1 MSKLKTKRKKHYLAA
16 AMLAMLAVATPI
28 TLYGSV
34 TTYAQTD
41 DAAGAESGEDTG
53 EVTNEETGYHY
64 QKTGE
69 PLVEEK
75 DNNGNIWRIYAAAE
89 NTADTEATAD
99 TADAVDTED
108 TSVKKYIATITYG
121 GVDTNSSR
129 AGEFSVFSGY
139 ADVFAKYNIVQV
151 EVGEGLTYFNVY
163 SPPENLQYEYIYLP
177 STMQKL
183 TTALVQQQKKLKE
196 ITIPA
201 SVTEFNSGSFNHGMF
216 YMDESLEKITFEE
229 GCKLT
234 SFGKNVQYLLYGCKS
249 LKEFTVPA
257 SIETIPER
265 CFYNSQ
271 YLETIRFEKGSK
283 VESIGKEAFY
293 ACCALKDV
301 ELAEGLT
308 TIGESAFRNLDQIE
322 KLVIPGTVT
331 TIGICA
337 FYDCDGLQ
345 EIAIP
350 DSVTSIGKAAFAYC
364 RNVTDIKLPNR
375 LETIEEQAFMGC
387 SMVTS
392 LRIPD
397 SVKTIKNE
405 AFRYIYITE
414 LPYMQNVTTI
424 GTRAFSISSNLR
436 SLEYPKCL
444 TDFTAT
450 SLDGGGNAKIKYITF
465 EDGCALNTLP
475 EGLFS
480 TYKENNT
487 NLKEQREI
495 KLPLSLKELNMNVF
509 CGSWN
514 RTIVEIPHT
523 DKDSLQLTLTDYGT
537 TSKETIGKSLKMM
550 YYTVHSF
557 EVYRCLT
564 ETFGVPRDH
573 ITFHEEKVGWKLT
586 GVKDGIYT
594 YTAECSTCG
603 EVSKSLTYDE
613 NGFATVDGSYQP
625 AEQVTAENCKAF
637 GLDENYI
644 GYYAVSN
651 AGQLYW
657 FADYVNGNGDDATPH
672 LSESV
677 VLCEDIEMNDT
688 SKLDSWTIDT
698 TDVINWPAIGAFNVN
713 FDNYNIVYQGT
724 FDGNHKTIRGLYRR
738 NRGENNEAGLIGY
751 IGKSGALKDLTIE
764 KSFVM
769 GSSVFVGLNNGSVT
783 NCTAGAMRTRYCG
796 HGGAIFVYRNYGV
809 MDACV
814 NTADVEWIDKQ
825 RENCYGI
832 VMSNNG
838 VVKNCINKGK
848 INNEGGS
855 YAGDVGG
862 ICAWNQ
868 GKILNC
874 SNEASIT
881 STGHASGIVRN
892 NRGYVAN
899 CVNTGALTGT
909 YVGGI
914 AAGTGAAEGGD
925 VIIVNPSIGGW
936 DDTTGGSS
944 SDSGS
949 GSTGEEEK
957 LIPVSLSQYG
967 IYYCYNTGSVTAS
980 NSCAGGIAADAIGS
994 KGTIYGCYNTGD
1006 VEGGSHTGGIVGS
1019 AENVLIRDC
1028 YNYSTDIRT
1037 TDVATSFQNNEPH
1050 AFAAPIAGC
1059 VSSYLG
1065 NAVVSACCY
1074 VGDSDAEAYGY
1085 SMNLQGHK
1093 VTFTDN
1099 EAMTVEE
1106 FESGK
1111 VAWKLQNAVNEDL
1124 KAAGGKQLFVWEQII
1139 TGAAFSKYP
1148 NLKLTEKE
1156 TDRTVMQMTFH
1167 YTTGGKDL
1175 AGYGYTNYN
1184 HAVTEDQAPT
1194 VAGKNDA
1201 VHTFDWYEDKEL
1213 TTLYDFAHVLTTDED
1228 VYSKTYDLYTL
1239 EFKLAE
1245 GSHAAASI
1253 DKKKVT
1259 EIITETDETV
1269 VFTVTPDA
1277 GYILESVTLDGET
1290 LEPDEDGNYTISG
1303 IKTNHIVEIT
1313 TKETE
1318 VTFTYKAGEHGTVKW
1333 VGDKTGSGEL
1343 TETIKAVSGTPKGVL
1358 PEAELG
1364 WHFVKWVDSKDNVP
1378 TYSINGLYPAAV
1390 NGVFE
1395 SETYTAIFEKNV
1407 ETYTISGTV
1416 RDPEGNPVPGVTVK
1430 LKGNDDT
1437 KKTTSA
1443 EDGSYRFEK
1452 LEEAEYQLAAIKYYE
1467 NNWKAESETVGV
1479 RLEESDVTGQDLKLS
1494 MNRATNTKP
1503 EGIIEYYRVTL
1514 TERAQDYLN
1523 ETGDKVSEGSDYS
1536 LSVSDKYSN
1545 SPAAVYVYE
1554 AAMGFDGNYYKLS
1567 DEVEQILET
1576 DGKRYILKNIEKDYI
1591 IDVKEEDMIPNRY
1604 EITIPSGGDDYTI
1617 LPEKEGETISYGE
1630 DYSFTVKVADGR
1642 CVLVYANGTRVE
1654 FADGKY
1660 TIKNVT
1666 EPQKIVVE
1674 FADEHTWDSWK
1685 TVTPASYDAA
1695 GEETRTCSVCGAVE
1709 RRELAQLICDHEA
1722 KRLITDKEATCTMAG
1737 SGHYVCDTCGKTVQ
1751 ENVSIAAKG
1760 HIWTAWTVTVK
1771 PTTSKAGEESRT
1783 CSVCKQTEKHQV
1795 SKLSQ
1800 KKYKI
1805 TYKLNK
1811 GKNNKK
1817 NPKTYTSAKKVVLK
1831 KPTRKGYA
1839 FKGWYTDRKCTK
1851 KITSIKKGSKK
1862 NYTVYAKWSKVKVK
1876 KTTGLKVTNT
1886 KGKNLV
1892 VKYFKVSGAKGYQ
1905 ITYATNSKFTK
1916 GKKVVNTTKRTKT
1929 IQKLKKGK
1937 TYYVR
1942 VRAYKKDSTG
1952 RKVYGKYSTVKKIKI
1967 TK

>member
-28 TLYGSV
+28 TLYGSM

-293 ACCALKDV
+293 ACYALKDV

-308 TIGESAFRNLDQIE
+308 TIGESAFRNLDQME

-345 EIAIP
+345 EIVIP

-364 RNVTDIKLPNR
+364 GNVTDIKLPDQ

-387 SMVTS
+387 SKVSS

-397 SVKTIKNE
+397 SVKTIKDE

-424 GTRAFSISSNLR
+424 GTRAFSISNLR

-450 SLDGGGNAKIKYITF
+450 SLDGGGNAKIRYITF

-514 RTIVEIPHT
+514 RTMVEIPHK
-523 DKDSLQLTLTDYGT
+523 DNDSLQLTLTDYGDK
-537 TSKETIGKSLKMM
+537 SKETIANSLKSM
-550 YYTVHSF
+550 YYMVHSF
-557 EVYRCLT
+557 EIYRCLT

-1065 NAVVSACCY
+1065 NAVVSNCYY

-1124 KAAGGKQLFVWEQII
+1124 KAAGGKQLFVWKQII
-1139 TGAAFSKYP
+1139 SGAEIERYP
-1148 NLKLTEKE
+1148 YLDLTEEE
-1156 TDRTVMQMTFH
+1156 TSRSVMQMTFH

-1333 VGDKTGSGEL
+1333 VGDKTGSSEL

-1416 RDPEGNPVPGVTVK
+1416 HDPEGNPVPGVTVY
-1430 LKGNDDT
+1430 LRENGNT
-1437 KKTTSA
+1437 KKTKSA
-1443 EDGSYRFEK
+1443 EDGSYQFEK
-1452 LEEAEYQLAAIKYYE
+1452 LEEAEYNLSAIKSYE
-1467 NNWKAESETVGV
+1467 NAWKAESETRVV
-1479 RLEESDVTGQDLKLS
+1479 RLEAADATDQDLELS
-1494 MNRATNTKP
+1494 MQRENI
-1503 EGIIEYYRVTL
+1503 GHDVIIDYYRVTL

-1523 ETGDKVSEGSDYS
+1523 ESGDNVIEGSDYS
-1536 LSVSDKYSN
+1536 LSAKDKYSN
-1545 SPAAVYVYE
+1545 AHAAVYVYE

-1567 DEVEQILET
+1567 DEVAEALKT
-1576 DGKRYILKNIEKDYI
+1576 DGRCYTIKNIGKDYI
-1591 IDVKEEDMIPNRY
+1591 IDVKAEDVIPNRY
-1604 EITIPSGGDDYTI
+1604 EVTIPSGGDDYTI

-1630 DYSFTVKVADGR
+1630 DYSFTVKAAAGR
-1642 CVLVYANGTRVE
+1642 CVLVSANGTRIE

-1666 EPQKIVVE
+1666 KPQKIIVE
-1674 FADEHTWDSWK
+1674 FADQHTCGEWK
-1685 TVTPASYDAA
+1685 VVTPATYDAA

-1709 RRELAQLICDHEA
+1709 IRELAQLICDHEA

-1760 HIWTAWTVTVK
+1760 HIWSAWTVTVK

-1876 KTTGLKVTNT
+1876 RTTGLKVANTN
-1886 KGKNLV
+1886 GKNLV
-1892 VKYFKVSGAKGYQ
+1892 VKYSKVSGAKGYQ

-1916 GKKVVNTTKRTKT
+1916 SKKVVNTTKRTKT
-1929 IQKLKKGK
+1929 IKKLKKGK

-1952 RKVYGKYSTVKKIKI
+1952 RKVYGKYSKVMKVKI

>member
-28 TLYGSV
+28 TFYGSV

-129 AGEFSVFSGY
+129 TGEFSVFSGY

-234 SFGKNVQYLLYGCKS
+234 SFGKNVQNLLYGCKS

-1065 NAVVSACCY
+1065 NAVVSNCYY

-1416 RDPEGNPVPGVTVK
+1416 HDPEGNPVPGVTVY
-1430 LKGNDDT
+1430 LRENGNT
-1437 KKTTSA
+1437 KKTKSA
-1443 EDGSYRFEK
+1443 EDGSYQFEK
-1452 LEEAEYQLAAIKYYE
+1452 LEEAEYNLSAIKSYE
-1467 NNWKAESETVGV
+1467 NAWKAESGTRVV
-1479 RLEESDVTGQDLKLS
+1479 RLEAADATDQDLELS
-1494 MNRATNTKP
+1494 MQRENI
-1503 EGIIEYYRVTL
+1503 GHDVIIDYYRVTL

-1523 ETGDKVSEGSDYS
+1523 ESGDNVIEGSDYS
-1536 LSVSDKYSN
+1536 LSAKDKYSN
-1545 SPAAVYVYE
+1545 AHAAVYVYE

-1567 DEVEQILET
+1567 DEVAEALKT
-1576 DGKRYILKNIEKDYI
+1576 DGRCYTIKNIGKDYI
-1591 IDVKEEDMIPNRY
+1591 IDVKEEDMIPNQY

-1630 DYSFTVKVADGR
+1630 DYSFTVKVTDGR

-1666 EPQKIVVE
+1666 KPQKIVVE
-1674 FADEHTWDSWK
+1674 FADQHTCGEWK
-1685 TVTPASYDAA
+1685 VVTPATYDAA

-1709 RRELAQLICDHEA
+1709 TRELAQLICNHTS
-1722 KRLITDKEATCTMAG
+1722 KRLVTDKEATCTAAG

-1751 ENVSIAAKG
+1751 TNVSIAAKG
-1760 HIWTAWTVTVK
+1760 HTWGAWTVTVK

-1783 CSVCKQTEKHQV
+1783 CSVCKQTEQHQV

>member
-28 TLYGSV
+28 TFYGSV

-129 AGEFSVFSGY
+129 TGEFSVFSGY

-234 SFGKNVQYLLYGCKS
+234 SFGKNVQNLLYGCKS

-1074 VGDSDAEAYGY
+1074 VGDIDVEAYGY

-1416 RDPEGNPVPGVTVK
+1416 HDPEGNPVPGVTVY
-1430 LKGNDDT
+1430 LRENGNT
-1437 KKTTSA
+1437 KKTKSA
-1443 EDGSYRFEK
+1443 EDGSYQFEK
-1452 LEEAEYQLAAIKYYE
+1452 REEAEYNLSAIKSYE
-1467 NNWKAESETVGV
+1467 NAWKAESETRVV
-1479 RLEESDVTGQDLKLS
+1479 RLEAADATDQDLELS
-1494 MNRATNTKP
+1494 MQRENI
-1503 EGIIEYYRVTL
+1503 GHDVIIDYYRVTL

-1523 ETGDKVSEGSDYS
+1523 ESGDNVIEGSDYS
-1536 LSVSDKYSN
+1536 LSAKDKYSN
-1545 SPAAVYVYE
+1545 AHAAVYVYE

-1567 DEVEQILET
+1567 DEVAEALKT
-1576 DGKRYILKNIEKDYI
+1576 DGRCYTIKNIGKDYI
-1591 IDVKEEDMIPNRY
+1591 IDVKEEDMIPNQY

-1630 DYSFTVKVADGR
+1630 DYSFTVKVTDGR

-1666 EPQKIVVE
+1666 KPQKIVVE
-1674 FADEHTWDSWK
+1674 FADQHTCGEWK
-1685 TVTPASYDAA
+1685 VVTPATYDAA

-1709 RRELAQLICDHEA
+1709 TRELAQLICNHTS
-1722 KRLITDKEATCTMAG
+1722 KRLVTDKEATCTAAG

-1751 ENVSIAAKG
+1751 TNVSIAAKG
-1760 HIWTAWTVTVK
+1760 HTWGAWTVTVK
-1771 PTTSKAGEESRT
+1771 PTTAKAGEESRT

-1862 NYTVYAKWSKVKVK
+1862 NYTIYAKWSKVKVK
-1876 KTTGLKVTNT
+1876 KTTGLKVMNT

-1892 VKYFKVSGAKGYQ
+1892 VRYSKVSGAKGYQ

>member
-28 TLYGSV
+28 TFYGSV

-99 TADAVDTED
+99 TAAAVDTED

-234 SFGKNVQYLLYGCKS
+234 SFGKNVQNLLYGCKS

-283 VESIGKEAFY
+283 VENIGKEAFY

-301 ELAEGLT
+301 ELAEELT

-1065 NAVVSACCY
+1065 NAVVSNCYY

-1124 KAAGGKQLFVWEQII
+1124 KAAGGKQLFVWKQII

-1358 PEAELG
+1358 PEADLG

-1378 TYSINGLYPAAV
+1378 IYSINGLYPAAV

-1416 RDPEGNPVPGVTVK
+1416 HDPEGNPVPGVTVY
-1430 LKGNDDT
+1430 LRENGNT
-1437 KKTTSA
+1437 KKTKSA
-1443 EDGSYRFEK
+1443 EDGSYQFEK
-1452 LEEAEYQLAAIKYYE
+1452 LEEAEYNLSAIKSYE
-1467 NNWKAESETVGV
+1467 NAWKAESETRVV
-1479 RLEESDVTGQDLKLS
+1479 RLEAADATDQDLELS
-1494 MNRATNTKP
+1494 MQRENI
-1503 EGIIEYYRVTL
+1503 GHDVIIDYYRVTL

-1523 ETGDKVSEGSDYS
+1523 ESGDNVIEGSDYS
-1536 LSVSDKYSN
+1536 LSAKDKYSN
-1545 SPAAVYVYE
+1545 AHAAVYVYE

-1567 DEVEQILET
+1567 GEVEQTLET
-1576 DGKRYILKNIEKDYI
+1576 DGKSYTLRNIEKDYI
-1591 IDVKEEDMIPNRY
+1591 IDVKAEDMIPNQY

-1630 DYSFTVKVADGR
+1630 DYSFTVKVTDGR

-1666 EPQKIVVE
+1666 KPQKIVVE
-1674 FADEHTWDSWK
+1674 FADQHTCGEWK
-1685 TVTPASYDAA
+1685 VVTPATYDAA

>member
-28 TLYGSV
+28 TFYGSV

-99 TADAVDTED
+99 TAAAVDTED

-234 SFGKNVQYLLYGCKS
+234 SFGKNVQNLLYGCKS

-364 RNVTDIKLPNR
+364 GNVTDIKLPDQ

-387 SMVTS
+387 SKVSS

-397 SVKTIKNE
+397 SVKTIKDE

-424 GTRAFSISSNLR
+424 GTRAFSISNLR

-450 SLDGGGNAKIKYITF
+450 SLDGGGNAKIRYITF

-514 RTIVEIPHT
+514 RTMVEIPHK
-523 DKDSLQLTLTDYGT
+523 DNDSLQLTLTDYGDK
-537 TSKETIGKSLKMM
+537 SKETIANSLKSM
-550 YYTVHSF
+550 YYMVHSF
-557 EVYRCLT
+557 EIYRCLT

-657 FADYVNGNGDDATPH
+657 FADYVNGNGDDATAH

-1065 NAVVSACCY
+1065 NAVVSNCYY

-1416 RDPEGNPVPGVTVK
+1416 HDPEGNPVPGVTVY
-1430 LKGNDDT
+1430 LRENGNT
-1437 KKTTSA
+1437 KKTKSA
-1443 EDGSYRFEK
+1443 EDGSYQFEK
-1452 LEEAEYQLAAIKYYE
+1452 LEEAEYNLSAIKSYE
-1467 NNWKAESETVGV
+1467 NAWKAESETRVV
-1479 RLEESDVTGQDLKLS
+1479 RLEAADATDQDLELS
-1494 MNRATNTKP
+1494 MQRENI
-1503 EGIIEYYRVTL
+1503 GHDVIIDYYRVTL

-1523 ETGDKVSEGSDYS
+1523 ESGDNVIEGSDYS
-1536 LSVSDKYSN
+1536 LSAKDKYSN
-1545 SPAAVYVYE
+1545 AHAAVYVYE

-1567 DEVEQILET
+1567 DEVAEALKT
-1576 DGKRYILKNIEKDYI
+1576 DGRCYTIKNIGKDYI
-1591 IDVKEEDMIPNRY
+1591 IDVKAEDVIPNRY
-1604 EITIPSGGDDYTI
+1604 EVTIPSGGDDYTI

-1630 DYSFTVKVADGR
+1630 DYSFTVKAAVGR
-1642 CVLVYANGTRVE
+1642 CVLVSANGTRIE

-1666 EPQKIVVE
+1666 KPQKIVVE
-1674 FADEHTWDSWK
+1674 FADQHTCGEWK
-1685 TVTPASYDAA
+1685 VVTPATYDAA

-1709 RRELAQLICDHEA
+1709 IRELAQLICDHEA

-1862 NYTVYAKWSKVKVK
+1862 NYTIYAKWSKVKVK
-1876 KTTGLKVTNT
+1876 KTTGLKVMNT

-1892 VKYFKVSGAKGYQ
+1892 VRYSKVSGAKGYQ

>member
-28 TLYGSV
+28 TFYGSV

-129 AGEFSVFSGY
+129 TGEFSVFSGY

-234 SFGKNVQYLLYGCKS
+234 SFGKNVQNLLYGCKS

-1074 VGDSDAEAYGY
+1074 VGDIDVEAYGY

-1194 VAGKNDA
+1194 VSGKNDA

-1416 RDPEGNPVPGVTVK
+1416 HDPEGNPVPGVTVY
-1430 LKGNDDT
+1430 LRENGNT
-1437 KKTTSA
+1437 KKTKSA
-1443 EDGSYRFEK
+1443 EDGSYQFEK
-1452 LEEAEYQLAAIKYYE
+1452 LEEAEYNLSAIKSYE
-1467 NNWKAESETVGV
+1467 NAWKAESETRVV
-1479 RLEESDVTGQDLKLS
+1479 RLEAADATDQDLELS
-1494 MNRATNTKP
+1494 MQRENI
-1503 EGIIEYYRVTL
+1503 GHDVIIDYYRVTL

-1523 ETGDKVSEGSDYS
+1523 ESGDNVIEGSDYS
-1536 LSVSDKYSN
+1536 LSAKDKYSN
-1545 SPAAVYVYE
+1545 AHAAVYVYE

-1567 DEVEQILET
+1567 DEVAEALKT
-1576 DGKRYILKNIEKDYI
+1576 DGRCYTIKNIGKDYI
-1591 IDVKEEDMIPNRY
+1591 IDVKEEDMIPNQY

-1630 DYSFTVKVADGR
+1630 DYSFTVKVTDGR

-1666 EPQKIVVE
+1666 KPQKIVVE
-1674 FADEHTWDSWK
+1674 FADQHTCGEWK
-1685 TVTPASYDAA
+1685 VVTPATYDAA

-1709 RRELAQLICDHEA
+1709 TRELAQLICNHTS
-1722 KRLITDKEATCTMAG
+1722 KRLVTDKEATCTAAG

-1751 ENVSIAAKG
+1751 TNVSIAAKG
-1760 HIWTAWTVTVK
+1760 HTWGAWTVTVK
-1771 PTTSKAGEESRT
+1771 PTTAKAGEESRT

-1862 NYTVYAKWSKVKVK
+1862 NYTIYAKWSKVKVK
-1876 KTTGLKVTNT
+1876 KTTGLKVMNT

-1892 VKYFKVSGAKGYQ
+1892 VRYSKVSGAKGYQ

>member
-234 SFGKNVQYLLYGCKS
+234 SFGKNVQNLLYGCKS

-293 ACCALKDV
+293 ACYALKDV

-308 TIGESAFRNLDQIE
+308 MIGESAFRNLDQIE

-364 RNVTDIKLPNR
+364 RNVTDIKLPDR

-424 GTRAFSISSNLR
+424 GPRAFSISKLR

-514 RTIVEIPHT
+514 RTMVEIPHK
-523 DKDSLQLTLTDYGT
+523 DNDSLQLTLTDYGDK
-537 TSKETIGKSLKMM
+537 SKEAIANSLMSM

-557 EVYRCLT
+557 KIYRCLT

-586 GVKDGIYT
+586 GIKDGIYT

-603 EVSKSLTYDE
+603 KVSKSLTYDE

-657 FADYVNGNGDDATPH
+657 FADYVNGDGDDATPH

-677 VLCEDIEMNDT
+677 VLCDDIEMNDT

-796 HGGAIFVYRNYGV
+796 HGGAIFVHKNYGV

-825 RENCYGI
+825 RENCFGIVDMNYGI
-832 VMSNNG
+832 V
-838 VVKNCINKGK
+838 KNCVNRGAIDNT
-848 INNEGGS
+848 GGHIS
-855 YAGDVGG
+855 GDVGG
-862 ICAWNQ
+862 ICDWNK

-874 SNEASIT
+874 YNEAPIT
-881 STGHASGIVRN
+881 STGQAAGIVRDN
-892 NRGYVAN
+892 KGYVAN
-899 CVNTGALTGT
+899 CYNKGVITGT
-909 YVGGI
+909 YAGGI
-914 AAGTGAAEGGD
+914 AAGNGEAEGSD

-936 DDTTGGSS
+936 EDTSGGSS
-944 SDSGS
+944 DNSGS
-949 GSTGEEEK
+949 GSMEAEE
-957 LIPVSLSQYG
+957 LVPVSLSQYG
-967 IYYCYNTGSVTAS
+967 IFYCYNEGAVTAS
-980 NSCAGGIAADAIGS
+980 DSCAGGIAAYATGS
-994 KGTIYGCYNTGD
+994 KGTIYGCYNTTA
-1006 VEGGSHTGGIVGS
+1006 VMGGSHTGGIVGS

-1065 NAVVSACCY
+1065 NAVVSACYY
-1074 VGDSDAEAYGY
+1074 VGDIDVEAYGY

-1111 VAWKLQNAVNEDL
+1111 VAWKLQNGINEDL

-1343 TETIKAVSGTPKGVL
+1343 TQTIKAVSGTPKGVL
-1358 PEAELG
+1358 PEADLG
-1364 WHFVKWVDSKDNVP
+1364 WHFVKWVDSKEGSP
-1378 TYSINGLYPAAV
+1378 SYSITGLYPTAV

-1395 SETYTAIFEKNV
+1395 GETYTAIFEKNI
-1407 ETYTISGTV
+1407 ETYAISGTV

-1479 RLEESDVTGQDLKLS
+1479 RLEESDVTGRDLKLS

-1503 EGIIEYYRVTL
+1503 DGIIEYYRVTL
-1514 TERAQDYLN
+1514 TENARDYLE
-1523 ETGDKVSEGSDYS
+1523 ETGGDVVEDSDYT
-1536 LSVSDKYSN
+1536 LSARDRYSN
-1545 SPAAVYVYE
+1545 AHAVVYVYE
-1554 AAMGFDGNYYKLS
+1554 AVRGFDGNYYKLS
-1567 DEVEQILET
+1567 DEVAEALKT
-1576 DGKRYILKNIEKDYI
+1576 DGRCYTIKNIGKDYI
-1591 IDVKEEDMIPNRY
+1591 IDVKAEDVIPNRY
-1604 EITIPSGGDDYTI
+1604 EVTIPSGGDDYTI

-1630 DYSFTVKVADGR
+1630 DYSFTVKAAAGR
-1642 CVLVYANGTRVE
+1642 CVLVSANGTRIE

-1666 EPQKIVVE
+1666 KPQKIVVE
-1674 FADEHTWDSWK
+1674 FADQHTCGEWK
-1685 TVTPASYDAA
+1685 VVTPATYDAA

-1709 RRELAQLICDHEA
+1709 IRELAQLICDHEA

-1862 NYTVYAKWSKVKVK
+1862 NYTIYAKWSKVKVK
-1876 KTTGLKVTNT
+1876 KTTGLKVMNT

-1892 VKYFKVSGAKGYQ
+1892 VRYSKVSGAKGYQ
-1905 ITYATNSKFTK
+1905 ITYATNSKFTR

>member
-41 DAAGAESGEDTG
+41 DAAGAESGEDAG

-121 GVDTNSSR
+121 GVDTNSSG
-129 AGEFSVFSGY
+129 AGEFSLFSGY

-201 SVTEFNSGSFNHGMF
+201 SVTEFNSGLFNHGMF

-229 GCKLT
+229 GIQLT

-293 ACCALKDV
+293 ACYALKDV

-308 TIGESAFRNLDQIE
+308 TIGESAFRNLDQME
-322 KLVIPGTVT
+322 KLVIPDTVT

-345 EIAIP
+345 KIVIP

-364 RNVTDIKLPNR
+364 DKVTNIHISNQ
-375 LETIEEQAFMGC
+375 LETIEEQVFQGC
-387 SMVTS
+387 SKVTS
-392 LRIPD
+392 IQIPD
-397 SVKTIKNE
+397 SVTTIKDD

-444 TDFTAT
+444 TNFTAT

-465 EDGCALNTLP
+465 EDGCALKTLP

-523 DKDSLQLTLTDYGT
+523 DKDSLQLTLTDYGDK
-537 TSKETIGKSLKMM
+537 SKETIANSLKSM

-557 EVYRCLT
+557 EIYRCLT

-657 FADYVNGNGDDATPH
+657 FADYVNGDGDDATPH

-688 SKLDSWTIDT
+688 SKLNSWTIDT

-825 RENCYGI
+825 RENCFGIVDMNYGI
-832 VMSNNG
+832 V
-838 VVKNCINKGK
+838 KNCVNRGAIDNT
-848 INNEGGS
+848 GGHIS
-855 YAGDVGG
+855 GDVGG
-862 ICAWNQ
+862 ICDWNK

-874 SNEASIT
+874 YNEAPIT
-881 STGHASGIVRN
+881 STGQAAGIVRDN
-892 NRGYVAN
+892 KGYVAN
-899 CVNTGALTGT
+899 CYNKGVITGT
-909 YVGGI
+909 YAGGI
-914 AAGTGAAEGGD
+914 AAGNGEAEGSD

-936 DDTTGGSS
+936 EDTSGGSS
-944 SDSGS
+944 DNSGS
-949 GSTGEEEK
+949 GSMEAEE
-957 LIPVSLSQYG
+957 LVPVSLSQYG
-967 IYYCYNTGSVTAS
+967 IFYCYNEGAVTAS
-980 NSCAGGIAADAIGS
+980 DSCAGGIAAYATGS
-994 KGTIYGCYNTGD
+994 KGTIYGCYNTTA
-1006 VEGGSHTGGIVGS
+1006 VMGGSHTGGIVGS

-1037 TDVATSFQNNEPH
+1037 TDVATSFQNNELH

-1065 NAVVSACCY
+1065 NAVVSNCYY
-1074 VGDSDAEAYGY
+1074 VGDSDTEAYGY

-1111 VAWKLQNAVNEDL
+1111 VAWKLQNAINEDL
-1124 KAAGGKQLFVWEQII
+1124 KAAGKRLFVWEQII
-1139 TGAAFSKYP
+1139 TGAASGKYP
-1148 NLKLTEKE
+1148 NLKLTEEE

-1213 TTLYDFAHVLTTDED
+1213 TTLYDFTHVLTTDKD
-1228 VYSKTYDLYTL
+1228 VYAEAYDLYTL
-1239 EFKLAE
+1239 EFKLTE
-1245 GSHAAASI
+1245 GSYASASV

-1259 EIITETDETV
+1259 ELITETGETV
-1269 VFTVTPDA
+1269 VFTVTPDT
-1277 GYILESVTLDGET
+1277 GCILEGVSLDGKT
-1290 LEPDEDGNYTISG
+1290 LKPDEDGNYTISG
-1303 IKTNHIVEIT
+1303 IKANHIVEIT

-1318 VTFTYKAGEHGTVKW
+1318 VTFIYRAGEHGTVKW
-1333 VGDKTGSGEL
+1333 VGDETGSSEL

-1358 PEAELG
+1358 PVADLG
-1364 WHFVKWVDSKDNVP
+1364 WHFVKWVDSKEGSP
-1378 TYSINGLYPAAV
+1378 SYSITGLYPTAV

-1395 SETYTAIFEKNV
+1395 GETYTAIFEKNI
-1407 ETYTISGTV
+1407 ETYAISGTV

-1430 LKGNDDT
+1430 LNGNDDT

-1503 EGIIEYYRVTL
+1503 DGIIEYYRVTL
-1514 TERAQDYLN
+1514 TENAQDYLN
-1523 ETGDKVSEGSDYS
+1523 ETGDKVSEGSDYL

-1604 EITIPSGGDDYTI
+1604 EVTIPFGGDDYTI

-1630 DYSFTVKVADGR
+1630 DYSFTVKAASGR
-1642 CVLVYANGTRVE
+1642 CVLVSANGTRIE

-1666 EPQKIVVE
+1666 KPQKIVVE
-1674 FADEHTWDSWK
+1674 FADQHTCGEWK
-1685 TVTPASYDAA
+1685 VVTPATYDAA

-1771 PTTSKAGEESRT
+1771 PTASKAGEESRT
-1783 CSVCKQTEKHQV
+1783 CSVCKQTVKHQV

-1892 VKYFKVSGAKGYQ
+1892 VKYSKVSGAKGYQ

>member
-1 MSKLKTKRKKHYLAA
+1 MRKMKTKRKKHYLAA

-41 DAAGAESGEDTG
+41 DAAGAESGEDAG

-99 TADAVDTED
+99 TAAAVDTED

-234 SFGKNVQYLLYGCKS
+234 SFGKNVQNLLYGCKS

-293 ACCALKDV
+293 ACYALKDV

-364 RNVTDIKLPNR
+364 RNVTDIKLPDQ

-424 GTRAFSISSNLR
+424 GPRAFSISKLR

-514 RTIVEIPHT
+514 RTMVEIPHK
-523 DKDSLQLTLTDYGT
+523 DNDSLQLTLTDYGDK
-537 TSKETIGKSLKMM
+537 SKETIANSLKSM
-550 YYTVHSF
+550 YYMVHSF
-557 EVYRCLT
+557 EIYRCLT

-657 FADYVNGNGDDATPH
+657 FADYINGDGDDATPH

-796 HGGAIFVYRNYGV
+796 HGGAIFVHKNYGV

-825 RENCYGI
+825 RENCFGIVDMNYGI
-832 VMSNNG
+832 V
-838 VVKNCINKGK
+838 KNCVNRGAIDNT
-848 INNEGGS
+848 GGHIS
-855 YAGDVGG
+855 GDVGG
-862 ICAWNQ
+862 ICDWNK

-874 SNEASIT
+874 YNEAPIT
-881 STGHASGIVRN
+881 STGQAAGIVRDN
-892 NRGYVAN
+892 KGYVAN
-899 CVNTGALTGT
+899 CYNKGVITGT
-909 YVGGI
+909 YAGGI
-914 AAGTGAAEGGD
+914 AAGNGEAEGSD

-936 DDTTGGSS
+936 EDTSGGSS
-944 SDSGS
+944 DNSGS
-949 GSTGEEEK
+949 GSMEAEE
-957 LIPVSLSQYG
+957 LVPVSLSQYG
-967 IYYCYNTGSVTAS
+967 IFYCYNEGAVTAS
-980 NSCAGGIAADAIGS
+980 DSCAGGIAAYATGS
-994 KGTIYGCYNTGD
+994 KGTIYGCYNTTA
-1006 VEGGSHTGGIVGS
+1006 VMGGSHTGGIVGS

-1065 NAVVSACCY
+1065 NAVVSACYY
-1074 VGDSDAEAYGY
+1074 VGDIDVKAYGY

-1201 VHTFDWYEDKEL
+1201 IHTFDWYEDKEL
-1213 TTLYDFAHVLTTDED
+1213 TTLYDFTHVLTTDKD
-1228 VYSKTYDLYTL
+1228 VYAEAYDLYTL
-1239 EFKLAE
+1239 EFKLTE
-1245 GSHAAASI
+1245 GSYASASV
-1253 DKKKVT
+1253 DKKKVK
-1259 EIITETDETV
+1259 ELITETGETV
-1269 VFTVTPDA
+1269 VFTVTPDT
-1277 GYILESVTLDGET
+1277 GCILEGVSLDGKT
-1290 LEPDEDGNYTISG
+1290 LKPDEDGNYTISD
-1303 IKTNHIVEIT
+1303 ISANHTVEIT

-1318 VTFTYKAGEHGTVKW
+1318 VTFTYKAGAHGTVKW

-1343 TETIKAVSGTPKGVL
+1343 TQTIKAVSGTPKGVL
-1358 PEAELG
+1358 PEADLG

-1416 RDPEGNPVPGVTVK
+1416 HDPEGNPVPGVTVY
-1430 LKGNDDT
+1430 LRGNGYT
-1437 KKTTSA
+1437 KTTKSA
-1443 EDGSYRFEK
+1443 EDGSYQFEK
-1452 LEEAEYQLAAIKYYE
+1452 LEEAEYNLSAIKSYDKGA
-1467 NNWKAESETVGV
+1467 WKAESETRIV
-1479 RLEESDVTGQDLKLS
+1479 RLEAADAVDQDLKLS
-1494 MNRATNTKP
+1494 MHRENVGHD
-1503 EGIIEYYRVTL
+1503 EIIDEYRVTL

-1604 EITIPSGGDDYTI
+1604 EVTIPFGGDDYTI
-1617 LPEKEGETISYGE
+1617 LPEKEEETISYGE
-1630 DYSFTVKVADGR
+1630 DYSFTVKAAAGR
-1642 CVLVYANGTRVE
+1642 CVLVSANGTRIE

-1666 EPQKIVVE
+1666 KPQKIVIE
-1674 FADEHTWDSWK
+1674 FADQHTCGEWK
-1685 TVTPASYDAA
+1685 VVTPATYDAA

>member
-28 TLYGSV
+28 TFYGSV

-129 AGEFSVFSGY
+129 TGEFSVFSGY

-234 SFGKNVQYLLYGCKS
+234 SFGKNVQNLLYGCKS

-271 YLETIRFEKGSK
+271 YLETIRFEKVSK

-1074 VGDSDAEAYGY
+1074 VGDIDVEAYGY

-1416 RDPEGNPVPGVTVK
+1416 HDPEGNPVPGVTVY
-1430 LKGNDDT
+1430 LRENGNT
-1437 KKTTSA
+1437 KKTKSA
-1443 EDGSYRFEK
+1443 EDGSYQFEK
-1452 LEEAEYQLAAIKYYE
+1452 LEEAEYNLSAIKSYE
-1467 NNWKAESETVGV
+1467 NAWKAESETRVV
-1479 RLEESDVTGQDLKLS
+1479 RLEAADATDQDLELS
-1494 MNRATNTKP
+1494 MQRENI
-1503 EGIIEYYRVTL
+1503 GHDVIIDYYRVTL

-1523 ETGDKVSEGSDYS
+1523 ESGDNVIEGSDYS
-1536 LSVSDKYSN
+1536 LSAKDKYSN
-1545 SPAAVYVYE
+1545 AHAAVYVYE

-1567 DEVEQILET
+1567 DEVAEALKT
-1576 DGKRYILKNIEKDYI
+1576 DGRCYTIKNIGKDYI
-1591 IDVKEEDMIPNRY
+1591 IDVKEEDMIPNQY

-1630 DYSFTVKVADGR
+1630 DYSFTVKVTDGR

-1666 EPQKIVVE
+1666 KPQKIVVE
-1674 FADEHTWDSWK
+1674 FADQHTCGEWK
-1685 TVTPASYDAA
+1685 VVTPATYDAA

-1709 RRELAQLICDHEA
+1709 TRELAQLICNHTS
-1722 KRLITDKEATCTMAG
+1722 KRLVTDKEATCTAAG

-1751 ENVSIAAKG
+1751 TNVSIAAKG
-1760 HIWTAWTVTVK
+1760 HTWGAWTVTVK

>member
-28 TLYGSV
+28 TFYGSV

-129 AGEFSVFSGY
+129 TGEFSVFSGY

-234 SFGKNVQYLLYGCKS
+234 SFGKNVQNLLYGCKS

-1074 VGDSDAEAYGY
+1074 VGDIDVEAYGY

-1201 VHTFDWYEDKEL
+1201 VHTFDWYEDKER

-1416 RDPEGNPVPGVTVK
+1416 HDPEGNPVPGVTVY
-1430 LKGNDDT
+1430 LRENGNT
-1437 KKTTSA
+1437 KKTKSA
-1443 EDGSYRFEK
+1443 EDGSYQFEK
-1452 LEEAEYQLAAIKYYE
+1452 LEEAEYNLSAIKSYE
-1467 NNWKAESETVGV
+1467 NAWKAESETRVV
-1479 RLEESDVTGQDLKLS
+1479 RLEAADATDQDLELS
-1494 MNRATNTKP
+1494 MQRENI
-1503 EGIIEYYRVTL
+1503 GHDVIIDYYRVTL

-1523 ETGDKVSEGSDYS
+1523 ESGDNVIEGSDYS
-1536 LSVSDKYSN
+1536 LSAKDKYSN
-1545 SPAAVYVYE
+1545 AHAAVYVYE

-1567 DEVEQILET
+1567 DEVAEALKT
-1576 DGKRYILKNIEKDYI
+1576 DGRCYTIKNIGKDYI
-1591 IDVKEEDMIPNRY
+1591 IDVKEEDMIPNQY

-1630 DYSFTVKVADGR
+1630 DYSFTVKVTDGR

-1666 EPQKIVVE
+1666 KPQKIVVE
-1674 FADEHTWDSWK
+1674 FADQHTCGEWK
-1685 TVTPASYDAA
+1685 VVTPATYDAA

-1709 RRELAQLICDHEA
+1709 TRELAQLICNHTS
-1722 KRLITDKEATCTMAG
+1722 KRLVTDKEATCTAAG

-1751 ENVSIAAKG
+1751 TNVSIAAKG
-1760 HIWTAWTVTVK
+1760 HTWGAWTVTVK

>member
-28 TLYGSV
+28 TFYGSV

-99 TADAVDTED
+99 TAAAVDTED

-234 SFGKNVQYLLYGCKS
+234 SFGKNVQNLLYGCKS

-345 EIAIP
+345 KIVIP

-387 SMVTS
+387 SKVSS
-392 LRIPD
+392 LRISD

-450 SLDGGGNAKIKYITF
+450 SLDGGGNAKIRYITF

-637 GLDENYI
+637 GLDENYL

-1065 NAVVSACCY
+1065 NAVVSNCYY

-1148 NLKLTEKE
+1148 NLKLTEEE

-1213 TTLYDFAHVLTTDED
+1213 TTLYDFTHVLTTDKD
-1228 VYSKTYDLYTL
+1228 VYAEAYDLYTL
-1239 EFKLAE
+1239 EFKLTE
-1245 GSHAAASI
+1245 GSYASASV

-1259 EIITETDETV
+1259 ELITETGETV
-1269 VFTVTPDA
+1269 VFTVTPDT
-1277 GYILESVTLDGET
+1277 GCILEGVSLDGKT
-1290 LEPDEDGNYTISG
+1290 LKPDEDGNYTISD
-1303 IKTNHIVEIT
+1303 ISANHTVEIT

-1318 VTFTYKAGEHGTVKW
+1318 VTFIYRAGEHGTVKW
-1333 VGDKTGSGEL
+1333 VGDETGSSEL

-1358 PEAELG
+1358 PVADLG

-1395 SETYTAIFEKNV
+1395 SETYTAIFEKNI

-1467 NNWKAESETVGV
+1467 NNWKAESETSIV
-1479 RLEESDVTGQDLKLS
+1479 RLEAADAVDQDLKLS
-1494 MNRATNTKP
+1494 MHRENVGHD
-1503 EGIIEYYRVTL
+1503 EIIDEYRVTL

-1630 DYSFTVKVADGR
+1630 DYSFTVKVTDGR

-1674 FADEHTWDSWK
+1674 FADQHTCGEWK
-1685 TVTPASYDAA
+1685 VVTPATYDAA

-1862 NYTVYAKWSKVKVK
+1862 NYTIYAKWSKVKVK

-1892 VKYFKVSGAKGYQ
+1892 VKYSKVSGAKGYQ

-1952 RKVYGKYSTVKKIKI
+1952 RKVYGEYSTVKKIKI

>member
-1 MSKLKTKRKKHYLAA
+1 MRKMKTKRKKHYLAA

-41 DAAGAESGEDTG
+41 DAAGAESG

-99 TADAVDTED
+99 TAAAVDTED

-234 SFGKNVQYLLYGCKS
+234 SFGKNVQNLLYGCKS

-514 RTIVEIPHT
+514 RTLVEIPHT

-1065 NAVVSACCY
+1065 NAVVSNCYY

-1416 RDPEGNPVPGVTVK
+1416 HDPEGNPVPGVTVY
-1430 LKGNDDT
+1430 LRENGNT
-1437 KKTTSA
+1437 KKTKSA
-1443 EDGSYRFEK
+1443 EDGSYQFEK
-1452 LEEAEYQLAAIKYYE
+1452 LEEAEYNLSAIKSYE
-1467 NNWKAESETVGV
+1467 NAWKAESETRVV
-1479 RLEESDVTGQDLKLS
+1479 RLEAADATDQDLELS
-1494 MNRATNTKP
+1494 MQRENI
-1503 EGIIEYYRVTL
+1503 GHDVIIDYYRVTL

-1523 ETGDKVSEGSDYS
+1523 ESGDNVIEGSDYS
-1536 LSVSDKYSN
+1536 LSAKDKYSN
-1545 SPAAVYVYE
+1545 AHAAVYVYE

-1567 DEVEQILET
+1567 DEVAEALKT
-1576 DGKRYILKNIEKDYI
+1576 DGRCYTIKNIGKDYI
-1591 IDVKEEDMIPNRY
+1591 IDVKEEDMIPNQY

-1630 DYSFTVKVADGR
+1630 DYSFTVKVTDGR

-1666 EPQKIVVE
+1666 KPQKIVVE
-1674 FADEHTWDSWK
+1674 FADQHTCGEWK
-1685 TVTPASYDAA
+1685 VVTPATYDAA

-1709 RRELAQLICDHEA
+1709 TRELAQLICNHTS
-1722 KRLITDKEATCTMAG
+1722 KRLVTDKEATCTAAG

-1751 ENVSIAAKG
+1751 TNVSIAAKG
-1760 HIWTAWTVTVK
+1760 HTWGAWTVTVK

>member
-28 TLYGSV
+28 TFYGSV

-129 AGEFSVFSGY
+129 TGEFSVFSGY

-234 SFGKNVQYLLYGCKS
+234 SFGKNVQNLLYGCKS

-1074 VGDSDAEAYGY
+1074 VGDIDVEAYGY

-1290 LEPDEDGNYTISG
+1290 LKPDEDGNYTISG

-1416 RDPEGNPVPGVTVK
+1416 HDPEGNPVPGVTVY
-1430 LKGNDDT
+1430 LRENGNT
-1437 KKTTSA
+1437 KKTKSA
-1443 EDGSYRFEK
+1443 EDGSYQFEK
-1452 LEEAEYQLAAIKYYE
+1452 LEEAEYNLSAIKSYE
-1467 NNWKAESETVGV
+1467 NAWKAESETRVV
-1479 RLEESDVTGQDLKLS
+1479 RLEAADATDQDLELS
-1494 MNRATNTKP
+1494 MQRENI
-1503 EGIIEYYRVTL
+1503 GHDVIIDYYRVTL

-1523 ETGDKVSEGSDYS
+1523 ESGDNVIEGSDYS
-1536 LSVSDKYSN
+1536 LSAKDKYSN
-1545 SPAAVYVYE
+1545 AHAAVYVYE

-1567 DEVEQILET
+1567 DEVAEALKT
-1576 DGKRYILKNIEKDYI
+1576 DGRCYTIKNIGKDYI
-1591 IDVKEEDMIPNRY
+1591 IDVKEEDMIPNQY

-1630 DYSFTVKVADGR
+1630 DYSFTVKVTDGR

-1666 EPQKIVVE
+1666 KPQKIVVE
-1674 FADEHTWDSWK
+1674 FADQHTCGEWK
-1685 TVTPASYDAA
+1685 VVTPATYDAA

-1709 RRELAQLICDHEA
+1709 TRELAQLICNHTS
-1722 KRLITDKEATCTMAG
+1722 KRLVTDKEATCTAAG

-1751 ENVSIAAKG
+1751 TNVSIAAKG
-1760 HIWTAWTVTVK
+1760 HTWGAWTVTVK

>member
-28 TLYGSV
+28 TFYGSV

-129 AGEFSVFSGY
+129 TGEFSVFSGY

-234 SFGKNVQYLLYGCKS
+234 SFGKNVQNLLYGCKS

-1074 VGDSDAEAYGY
+1074 VGDIDVEAYGY
-1085 SMNLQGHK
+1085 SMDLKGHK

-1099 EAMTVEE
+1099 EAMTVKD

-1111 VAWKLQNAVNEDL
+1111 AAWKLQNAVNEDL

-1416 RDPEGNPVPGVTVK
+1416 HDPEGNPVPGVTVY
-1430 LKGNDDT
+1430 LRENGNT
-1437 KKTTSA
+1437 KKTKSA
-1443 EDGSYRFEK
+1443 EDGSYQFEK
-1452 LEEAEYQLAAIKYYE
+1452 LEEAEYNLSAIKSYE
-1467 NNWKAESETVGV
+1467 NAWKAESETRVV
-1479 RLEESDVTGQDLKLS
+1479 RLEAADATDQDLELS
-1494 MNRATNTKP
+1494 MQRENI
-1503 EGIIEYYRVTL
+1503 GHDVIIDYYRVTL

-1523 ETGDKVSEGSDYS
+1523 ESGDNVIEGSDYS
-1536 LSVSDKYSN
+1536 LSAKDKYSN
-1545 SPAAVYVYE
+1545 AHAAVYVYE

-1567 DEVEQILET
+1567 DEVAEALKT
-1576 DGKRYILKNIEKDYI
+1576 DGRCYTIKNIGKDYI
-1591 IDVKEEDMIPNRY
+1591 IDVKEEDMIPNQY

-1630 DYSFTVKVADGR
+1630 DYSFTVKVTDGR

-1666 EPQKIVVE
+1666 KPQKIVVE
-1674 FADEHTWDSWK
+1674 FADQHTCGEWK
-1685 TVTPASYDAA
+1685 VVTPATYDAA

-1709 RRELAQLICDHEA
+1709 TRELAQLICNHTS
-1722 KRLITDKEATCTMAG
+1722 KRLVTDKEATCTAAG

-1751 ENVSIAAKG
+1751 TNVSIAAKG
-1760 HIWTAWTVTVK
+1760 HTWGAWTVTVK

>member
-293 ACCALKDV
+293 ACYALKDV

-308 TIGESAFRNLDQIE
+308 TIGESAFRNLDQME
-322 KLVIPGTVT
+322 KLVIPDTVT

-1065 NAVVSACCY
+1065 NAVVSNCYY

-1124 KAAGGKQLFVWEQII
+1124 KAAGGKQLFVWKQII

-1358 PEAELG
+1358 PEADLG

-1416 RDPEGNPVPGVTVK
+1416 HDPEGNPVPGVTVY
-1430 LKGNDDT
+1430 LRENGNT
-1437 KKTTSA
+1437 KKTKSA
-1443 EDGSYRFEK
+1443 EDGSYQFEK
-1452 LEEAEYQLAAIKYYE
+1452 LEEAEYNLSAIKSYE
-1467 NNWKAESETVGV
+1467 NAWKAESETRVV
-1479 RLEESDVTGQDLKLS
+1479 RLEAADATDQDLELS
-1494 MNRATNTKP
+1494 MQRENI
-1503 EGIIEYYRVTL
+1503 GHDVIIDYYRVTL

-1523 ETGDKVSEGSDYS
+1523 ESGDNVIEGSDYS
-1536 LSVSDKYSN
+1536 LSAKDKYSN
-1545 SPAAVYVYE
+1545 AHAAVYVYE

-1567 DEVEQILET
+1567 GEVEQTLET
-1576 DGKRYILKNIEKDYI
+1576 DGKSYTLRNIEKDYI
-1591 IDVKEEDMIPNRY
+1591 IDVKAEDMIPNQY

-1630 DYSFTVKVADGR
+1630 DYSFTVKVTDGR

-1666 EPQKIVVE
+1666 KPQKIVVE
-1674 FADEHTWDSWK
+1674 FADQHTCGEWK
-1685 TVTPASYDAA
+1685 VVTPATYDAA

>member
-16 AMLAMLAVATPI
+16 AMLAMLAIATPI

-293 ACCALKDV
+293 ACYALKDV

-308 TIGESAFRNLDQIE
+308 TIGESAFRNLDQME

-364 RNVTDIKLPNR
+364 GNVTDIQLPDQ
-375 LETIEEQAFMGC
+375 LEMIEEQAFMGC
-387 SMVTS
+387 SKVSS

-397 SVKTIKNE
+397 SVKTIKDE

-424 GTRAFSISSNLR
+424 GTRAFSISNLR

-450 SLDGGGNAKIKYITF
+450 SLDGGGNAKIRYITF

-573 ITFHEEKVGWKLT
+573 ITFHEEKVGWKLA

-657 FADYVNGNGDDATPH
+657 FADYVNGNGDDATAH
-672 LSESV
+672 LSENV
-677 VLCEDIEMNDT
+677 VLCNDIEMNDT
-688 SKLDSWTIDT
+688 SEWDVWTDET
-698 TDVINWPAIGAFNVN
+698 TNVINWPSLGSYNVN
-713 FDNYNIVYQGT
+713 FTKYNIMYQGV
-724 FDGNHKTIRGLYRR
+724 FDGNHKTIRGLYRK
-738 NRGENNEAGLIGY
+738 NPGYDNQGGLIGY
-751 IGKSGALKDLTIE
+751 IGRSGALKNLTIE
-764 KSFVM
+764 KSYVTACA
-769 GSSVFVGLNNGSVT
+769 VFAGFNNGSVT
-783 NCTAGAMRTRYCG
+783 NCTAGRLRTKYCG
-796 HGGAIFVYRNYGV
+796 HGGAVFVYKNYGI

-825 RENCYGI
+825 RENCFGIVDMNYGI
-832 VMSNNG
+832 V
-838 VVKNCINKGK
+838 KNCVNRGAIDNT
-848 INNEGGS
+848 GGRIS
-855 YAGDVGG
+855 GDVGG
-862 ICAWNQ
+862 ICDWNK

-874 SNEASIT
+874 YNEAPIT
-881 STGHASGIVRN
+881 STGQAAGIVRDN
-892 NRGYVAN
+892 KGYVAN
-899 CVNTGALTGT
+899 CYNKGALTGT

-914 AAGTGAAEGGD
+914 AAGTGVAEGGD

-936 DDTTGGSS
+936 EDTSGGSS
-944 SDSGS
+944 DDSGS
-949 GSTGEEEK
+949 GSTEAEE
-957 LIPVSLSQYG
+957 LVPVSLSQYG
-967 IYYCYNTGSVTAS
+967 IYYCYNTGAVTAS
-980 NSCAGGIAADAIGS
+980 DSCAGGIAAYAICS
-994 KGTIYGCYNTGD
+994 KGTIYGCYKTGD
-1006 VEGGSHTGGIVGS
+1006 VEGGSHTGGIVGGV
-1019 AENVLIRDC
+1019 ENALIRDC
-1028 YNYSTDIRT
+1028 YNYSTNIKT
-1037 TDVATSFQNNEPH
+1037 TNVATSFQNNEPH

-1074 VGDSDAEAYGY
+1074 VGDIDVEAYGY
-1085 SMNLQGHK
+1085 SMDLKGHK

-1099 EAMTVEE
+1099 EAMTAED

-1111 VAWKLQNAVNEDL
+1111 AAWKLQNGINEDL
-1124 KAAGGKQLFVWEQII
+1124 KASGGKQLFVWKQII
-1139 TGAAFSKYP
+1139 SGAEIERYP
-1148 NLKLTEKE
+1148 YLDLTEEE
-1156 TDRTVMQMTFH
+1156 TSRSVMQMTFH

-1184 HAVTEDQAPT
+1184 HAVTETQAPT
-1194 VAGKNDA
+1194 VTGKNDTI
-1201 VHTFDWYEDKEL
+1201 HTFDWYEDKEL
-1213 TTLYDFAHVLTTDED
+1213 TTLYDFTHVLTTDKD
-1228 VYSKTYDLYTL
+1228 VYAEAYDLYTL
-1239 EFKLAE
+1239 EFKLTE
-1245 GSHAAASI
+1245 GSYASASV
-1253 DKKKVT
+1253 DKKKVK
-1259 EIITETDETV
+1259 ELITETGETV
-1269 VFTVTPDA
+1269 VFTVTPDT
-1277 GYILESVTLDGET
+1277 GCILEGVSLEGKTLT
-1290 LEPDEDGNYTISG
+1290 PDEDGNYTISD
-1303 IKTNHIVEIT
+1303 ISANLTVEIT

-1358 PEAELG
+1358 PVADLG
-1364 WHFVKWVDSKDNVP
+1364 WHFVKWVDSKEGSP
-1378 TYSINGLYPAAV
+1378 SYSITGLYPTAV

-1395 SETYTAIFEKNV
+1395 GETYTAIFEKNI
-1407 ETYTISGTV
+1407 ETYAISGTV

-1479 RLEESDVTGQDLKLS
+1479 RLEESDVTGRDLKLS

-1503 EGIIEYYRVTL
+1503 DGIIEYYRVTL
-1514 TERAQDYLN
+1514 TENARDYLE
-1523 ETGDKVSEGSDYS
+1523 ETGGDVVEDSDYT
-1536 LSVSDKYSN
+1536 LSARDRYSN
-1545 SPAAVYVYE
+1545 AHAVVYVYE
-1554 AAMGFDGNYYKLS
+1554 AVRGFDGNYYKLS
-1567 DEVEQILET
+1567 DEVAEALKT
-1576 DGKRYILKNIEKDYI
+1576 DGRCYTIKNIGKDYI
-1591 IDVKEEDMIPNRY
+1591 IDVKAEDVIPNRY
-1604 EITIPSGGDDYTI
+1604 EVTIPSGGDDYTI

-1630 DYSFTVKVADGR
+1630 DYSFTVKAAAGR
-1642 CVLVYANGTRVE
+1642 CVLVSANGTRIE

-1666 EPQKIVVE
+1666 KPQKIVVE
-1674 FADEHTWDSWK
+1674 FADQHTCGEWK
-1685 TVTPASYDAA
+1685 VVTPATYDAA

-1722 KRLITDKEATCTMAG
+1722 KRLITDKKATCTAAG

-1751 ENVSIAAKG
+1751 TNVSIAAKG
-1760 HIWTAWTVTVK
+1760 HTWSAWTVTVK

-1783 CSVCKQTEKHQV
+1783 CSVCKQAEKRQV

-1839 FKGWYTDRKCTK
+1839 FKGWYTNSNYTK

-1892 VKYFKVSGAKGYQ
+1892 VKYSKVSGAKGYQ

-1916 GKKVVNTTKRTKT
+1916 SKKVVNTTKRTKT
-1929 IQKLKKGK
+1929 IKKLKKGK

-1952 RKVYGKYSTVKKIKI
+1952 RKVYGKYSKVMKVKI

>member
-28 TLYGSV
+28 TLYGSM

-234 SFGKNVQYLLYGCKS
+234 SFGKNVQNLLYGCKS

-1065 NAVVSACCY
+1065 NAVVSNCYY

-1416 RDPEGNPVPGVTVK
+1416 HDPEGNPVPGVTVY
-1430 LKGNDDT
+1430 LRENGNT
-1437 KKTTSA
+1437 KKTKSA
-1443 EDGSYRFEK
+1443 EDGSYQFEK
-1452 LEEAEYQLAAIKYYE
+1452 LEEAEYNLSAIKSYE
-1467 NNWKAESETVGV
+1467 NAWKAESETRVV
-1479 RLEESDVTGQDLKLS
+1479 RLEAADATDQDLELS
-1494 MNRATNTKP
+1494 MQRENI
-1503 EGIIEYYRVTL
+1503 GHDVIIDYYRVTL

-1523 ETGDKVSEGSDYS
+1523 ESGDNVIEGSDYS
-1536 LSVSDKYSN
+1536 LSAKDKYSN
-1545 SPAAVYVYE
+1545 AHAAVYVYE

-1567 DEVEQILET
+1567 DEVAEALKT
-1576 DGKRYILKNIEKDYI
+1576 DGRCYTIKNIGKDYI
-1591 IDVKEEDMIPNRY
+1591 IDVKEEDMIPNQY

-1630 DYSFTVKVADGR
+1630 DYSFTVKVTDGR

-1666 EPQKIVVE
+1666 KPQKIVVE
-1674 FADEHTWDSWK
+1674 FADQHTCGEWK
-1685 TVTPASYDAA
+1685 VVTPATYDAA

-1709 RRELAQLICDHEA
+1709 TRELAQLICNHTS
-1722 KRLITDKEATCTMAG
+1722 KRLVTDKEATCTAAG

-1751 ENVSIAAKG
+1751 TNVSIAAKG
-1760 HIWTAWTVTVK
+1760 HTWGAWTVTVK

>member
-28 TLYGSV
+28 TFYGSV

-99 TADAVDTED
+99 TAAAVDTED

-234 SFGKNVQYLLYGCKS
+234 SFGKNVQNLLYGCKS

-825 RENCYGI
+825 RENCFGIVDMNYGI
-832 VMSNNG
+832 V
-838 VVKNCINKGK
+838 KNCVNRGA
-848 INNEGGS
+848 INNTGGRIS
-855 YAGDVGG
+855 GDVGG
-862 ICAWNQ
+862 ICDWNN

-1065 NAVVSACCY
+1065 NAVVSNCYY

-1124 KAAGGKQLFVWEQII
+1124 KAAGGKQLFVWKQII

-1358 PEAELG
+1358 PEADLG

-1416 RDPEGNPVPGVTVK
+1416 HDPEGNPVPGVTVY
-1430 LKGNDDT
+1430 LRENGNT
-1437 KKTTSA
+1437 KKTKSA
-1443 EDGSYRFEK
+1443 EDGSYQFEK
-1452 LEEAEYQLAAIKYYE
+1452 LEEAEYNLSAIKSYE
-1467 NNWKAESETVGV
+1467 NAWKAESETRVV
-1479 RLEESDVTGQDLKLS
+1479 RLEAADATDQDLELS
-1494 MNRATNTKP
+1494 MQRENI
-1503 EGIIEYYRVTL
+1503 GHDVIIDYYRVTL

-1523 ETGDKVSEGSDYS
+1523 ESGDNVIEGSDYS
-1536 LSVSDKYSN
+1536 LSAKDKYSN
-1545 SPAAVYVYE
+1545 AHAAVYVYE

-1567 DEVEQILET
+1567 DEVAEALKT
-1576 DGKRYILKNIEKDYI
+1576 DGRCYTIKNIGKDYI
-1591 IDVKEEDMIPNRY
+1591 IDVKAEDVIPNRY
-1604 EITIPSGGDDYTI
+1604 EVTIPSGGDDYTI

-1630 DYSFTVKVADGR
+1630 DYSFTVKAAAGR
-1642 CVLVYANGTRVE
+1642 CVLVSANGTRIE

-1666 EPQKIVVE
+1666 KPQKIVVE
-1674 FADEHTWDSWK
+1674 FADQHTCGEWK
-1685 TVTPASYDAA
+1685 VVTPATYDAA

-1709 RRELAQLICDHEA
+1709 IRELAQLICDHEA

-1862 NYTVYAKWSKVKVK
+1862 NYTIYAKWSKVKVK
-1876 KTTGLKVTNT
+1876 KTTGLKVMNT

-1892 VKYFKVSGAKGYQ
+1892 VRYSKVSGAKGYQ

>member
-28 TLYGSV
+28 TFYGSV

-129 AGEFSVFSGY
+129 TGEFSVFSGY

-234 SFGKNVQYLLYGCKS
+234 SFGKNVQNLLYGCKS

-1074 VGDSDAEAYGY
+1074 VGDIDVEAYGY

-1416 RDPEGNPVPGVTVK
+1416 HDPEGNPVPGVTVY
-1430 LKGNDDT
+1430 LRENGNT
-1437 KKTTSA
+1437 KKTKSA
-1443 EDGSYRFEK
+1443 EDGSYQFEK
-1452 LEEAEYQLAAIKYYE
+1452 LEEAEYNLSAIKSYE
-1467 NNWKAESETVGV
+1467 NAWKAESETRVV
-1479 RLEESDVTGQDLKLS
+1479 RLEAADATDQDLELS
-1494 MNRATNTKP
+1494 MQRENI
-1503 EGIIEYYRVTL
+1503 GHDVIIDYYRVTL

-1523 ETGDKVSEGSDYS
+1523 ESGDNVIEGSDYS
-1536 LSVSDKYSN
+1536 LSAKDKYSN
-1545 SPAAVYVYE
+1545 AHAAVYVYE

-1567 DEVEQILET
+1567 DEVAEALKT
-1576 DGKRYILKNIEKDYI
+1576 DGRCYTIKNIGKDYI
-1591 IDVKEEDMIPNRY
+1591 IDVKEEDMIPNQY

-1630 DYSFTVKVADGR
+1630 DYSFTVKVTDGR

-1666 EPQKIVVE
+1666 KPQKIVVE
-1674 FADEHTWDSWK
+1674 FADQHTCGEWK
-1685 TVTPASYDAA
+1685 VVTPATYDAA

-1709 RRELAQLICDHEA
+1709 TRELAQLICNHTS
-1722 KRLITDKEATCTMAG
+1722 KRLVTDKEATCTAAG

-1751 ENVSIAAKG
+1751 TNVSIAAKG
-1760 HIWTAWTVTVK
+1760 HTWGAWTVTVK

-1952 RKVYGKYSTVKKIKI
+1952 RKVYGKYSKVMKVKI

>member
-293 ACCALKDV
+293 ACYALKDV

-308 TIGESAFRNLDQIE
+308 TIGESAFRNLDQME

-364 RNVTDIKLPNR
+364 GNVTDIKLPDQ

-387 SMVTS
+387 SKVSS

-397 SVKTIKNE
+397 SVKTIKDE

-424 GTRAFSISSNLR
+424 GTRAFSISNLR

-514 RTIVEIPHT
+514 RTMVEIPHK
-523 DKDSLQLTLTDYGT
+523 DNDSLQLTLTDYGDK
-537 TSKETIGKSLKMM
+537 SKETIANSLKSM
-550 YYTVHSF
+550 YYMVHSF
-557 EVYRCLT
+557 EIYRCLT

-1074 VGDSDAEAYGY
+1074 VGDIDVEAYGY

-1290 LEPDEDGNYTISG
+1290 LETDEDGNYTISG

-1416 RDPEGNPVPGVTVK
+1416 HDPEGNPVPGVTVY
-1430 LKGNDDT
+1430 LRENGNT
-1437 KKTTSA
+1437 KKTKSA
-1443 EDGSYRFEK
+1443 EDGSYQFEK
-1452 LEEAEYQLAAIKYYE
+1452 LEEAEYNLSAIKSYE
-1467 NNWKAESETVGV
+1467 NAWKAESETRVV
-1479 RLEESDVTGQDLKLS
+1479 RLEAADATDQDLELS
-1494 MNRATNTKP
+1494 MQRENI
-1503 EGIIEYYRVTL
+1503 GHDVIIDYYRVTL

-1523 ETGDKVSEGSDYS
+1523 ESGDNVIEGSDYS
-1536 LSVSDKYSN
+1536 LSAKDKYSN
-1545 SPAAVYVYE
+1545 AHAAVYVYE

-1567 DEVEQILET
+1567 DEVAEALKT
-1576 DGKRYILKNIEKDYI
+1576 DGRCYTIKNIGKDYI
-1591 IDVKEEDMIPNRY
+1591 IDVKEEDMIPNQY

-1630 DYSFTVKVADGR
+1630 DYSFTVKVTDGR

-1666 EPQKIVVE
+1666 KPQKIVVE
-1674 FADEHTWDSWK
+1674 FADQHTCGEWK
-1685 TVTPASYDAA
+1685 VVTPATYDAA

-1709 RRELAQLICDHEA
+1709 TRELAQLICNHTS
-1722 KRLITDKEATCTMAG
+1722 KRLVTDKEATCTAAG

-1751 ENVSIAAKG
+1751 TNVSIAAKG
-1760 HIWTAWTVTVK
+1760 HTWGAWTVTVK

-1862 NYTVYAKWSKVKVK
+1862 NYTIYAKWSKVKVK
-1876 KTTGLKVTNT
+1876 KTTGLKVMNT

-1892 VKYFKVSGAKGYQ
+1892 VRYSKVSGAKGYQ

>member
-28 TLYGSV
+28 TFYGSV

-129 AGEFSVFSGY
+129 TGEFSVFSGY

-234 SFGKNVQYLLYGCKS
+234 SFGKNVQNLLYGCKS

-364 RNVTDIKLPNR
+364 RNVTDIKLPDQ

-1074 VGDSDAEAYGY
+1074 VGDIDVEAYGY

-1416 RDPEGNPVPGVTVK
+1416 HDPEGNPVPGVTVY
-1430 LKGNDDT
+1430 LRENGNT
-1437 KKTTSA
+1437 KKTKSA
-1443 EDGSYRFEK
+1443 EDGSYQFEK
-1452 LEEAEYQLAAIKYYE
+1452 LEEAEYNLSAIKSYE
-1467 NNWKAESETVGV
+1467 NAWKAESETRVV
-1479 RLEESDVTGQDLKLS
+1479 RLEAADATDQDLELS
-1494 MNRATNTKP
+1494 MQRENI
-1503 EGIIEYYRVTL
+1503 GHDVIIDYYRVTL

-1523 ETGDKVSEGSDYS
+1523 ESGDNVIEGSDYS
-1536 LSVSDKYSN
+1536 LSAKDKYSN
-1545 SPAAVYVYE
+1545 AHAAVYVYE

-1567 DEVEQILET
+1567 DEVAEALKT
-1576 DGKRYILKNIEKDYI
+1576 DGRCYTIKNIGKDYI
-1591 IDVKEEDMIPNRY
+1591 IDVKEEDMIPNQY
-1604 EITIPSGGDDYTI
+1604 EITIPSDGDDYTI

-1630 DYSFTVKVADGR
+1630 DYSFTVKVTDGR

-1666 EPQKIVVE
+1666 KPQKIVVE
-1674 FADEHTWDSWK
+1674 FADQHTCGEWK
-1685 TVTPASYDAA
+1685 VVTPATYDAA

-1709 RRELAQLICDHEA
+1709 TRELAQLICNHTS
-1722 KRLITDKEATCTMAG
+1722 KRLVTDKEATCTAAG

-1751 ENVSIAAKG
+1751 TNVSIAAKG
-1760 HIWTAWTVTVK
+1760 HTWGAWTVTVK

>member
-28 TLYGSV
+28 TFYGSV

-129 AGEFSVFSGY
+129 TGEFSVFSGY

-234 SFGKNVQYLLYGCKS
+234 SFGKNVQNLLYGCKS

-293 ACCALKDV
+293 ACYALKDV

-1050 AFAAPIAGC
+1050 AFAAPIAGY

-1074 VGDSDAEAYGY
+1074 VGDIDVEAYGY

-1416 RDPEGNPVPGVTVK
+1416 HDPEGNPVPGVTVY
-1430 LKGNDDT
+1430 LRENGNT
-1437 KKTTSA
+1437 KKTKSA
-1443 EDGSYRFEK
+1443 EDGSYQFEK
-1452 LEEAEYQLAAIKYYE
+1452 LEEAEYNLSAIKSYE
-1467 NNWKAESETVGV
+1467 NAWKAESETRVV
-1479 RLEESDVTGQDLKLS
+1479 RLEAADATDQDLELS
-1494 MNRATNTKP
+1494 MQRENI
-1503 EGIIEYYRVTL
+1503 GHDVIIDYYRVTL

-1523 ETGDKVSEGSDYS
+1523 ESGDNVIEGSDYS
-1536 LSVSDKYSN
+1536 LSAKDKYSN
-1545 SPAAVYVYE
+1545 AHAAVYVYE

-1567 DEVEQILET
+1567 DEVAEALKT
-1576 DGKRYILKNIEKDYI
+1576 DGRCYTIKNIGKDYI
-1591 IDVKEEDMIPNRY
+1591 IDVKEEDMIPNQY

-1630 DYSFTVKVADGR
+1630 DYSFTVKVTDGR

-1666 EPQKIVVE
+1666 KPQKIVVE
-1674 FADEHTWDSWK
+1674 FADQHTCGEWK
-1685 TVTPASYDAA
+1685 VVTPATYDAA

-1709 RRELAQLICDHEA
+1709 TRELAQLICNHTS
-1722 KRLITDKEATCTMAG
+1722 KRLVTDKEATCTAAG

-1751 ENVSIAAKG
+1751 TNVSIAAKG
-1760 HIWTAWTVTVK
+1760 HTWGAWTVTVK

>member
-1 MSKLKTKRKKHYLAA
+1 MRKMKTKRKKHYLAA

-34 TTYAQTD
+34 TTYAQTEN
-41 DAAGAESGEDTG
+41 AAGETGEDAG

-75 DNNGNIWRIYAAAE
+75 DNYGNIWRIYASTENTEDVE
-89 NTADTEATAD
+89 NTADTAATAE
-99 TADAVDTED
+99 TVDTED
-108 TSVKKYIATITYG
+108 TAVKKYIATITYG
-121 GVDTNSSR
+121 GVDTNSSYP
-129 AGEFSVFSGY
+129 GQFTTFSNYESVF
-139 ADVFAKYNIVQV
+139 AEYNIVQV

-163 SPPENLQYEYIYLP
+163 SPPKNLQYEYIYLP
-177 STMQKL
+177 STMKKL

-201 SVTEFNSGSFNHGMF
+201 SVTEFNAGSFNHGMF

-229 GCKLT
+229 GIQLT

-257 SIETIPER
+257 SIETIPEK
-265 CFYNSQ
+265 CFYNSK

-293 ACCALKDV
+293 ACYALKEV

-308 TIGESAFRNLDQIE
+308 TIGESAFRDLDQIE
-322 KLVIPGTVT
+322 TITIPDTVT
-331 TIGICA
+331 TIEASA
-337 FYDCDGLQ
+337 FYGCDGLQ
-345 EIAIP
+345 EIVIP

-364 RNVTDIKLPNR
+364 KNVTDIHISNQ
-375 LETIEEQAFMGC
+375 LETIEEQVFWGC
-387 SMVTS
+387 SKVTS
-392 LRIPD
+392 IQIPD
-397 SVKTIKNE
+397 SVKTIKDD
-405 AFRYIYITE
+405 AFRNIYITE
-414 LPYMQNVTTI
+414 LPYMKNVTTL
-424 GTRAFSISSNLR
+424 GERVFMVSKLQT
-436 SLEYPKCL
+436 LEYPKCL
-444 TDFTAT
+444 ENFTAD
-450 SLDGGGNAKIKYITF
+450 SLYGGGTAKIKTITF
-465 EDGCALNTLP
+465 EKGWTLTSLP

-480 TYKENNT
+480 TYAEGYSSTK
-487 NLKEQREI
+487 RVI
-495 KLPLSLKELNMNVF
+495 KLPSSLTELNLNVI
-509 CGSWN
+509 CNAGSG
-514 RTIVEIPHT
+514 TIVEIPHT
-523 DKDSLQLTLTDYGT
+523 DKESLQLTLTEYGSR
-537 TSKETIGKSLKMM
+537 SKETIANNLKNV

-557 EVYRCLT
+557 DIYKQLT
-564 ETFGVPRDH
+564 ENYGVSRDH
-573 ITFHEEKVGWKLT
+573 ITFHAEKPGWKLT
-586 GVKDGIYT
+586 GIDEAGVYT

-603 EVSKSLTYDE
+603 TVTKTLTYDA
-613 NGFATVDGSYQP
+613 NGFATLDGSYQP
-625 AEQVTAENCKAF
+625 AEQVTAENYETL
-637 GLDENYI
+637 GLSKDHI

-657 FADYVNGNGDDATPH
+657 FADYVNGDGDDATPH
-672 LSESV
+672 PSESV
-677 VLCEDIEMNDT
+677 VLCKDIEMNDT
-688 SKLDSWTIDT
+688 SNLASWTAAT
-698 TDVINWPAIGAFNVN
+698 TDVINWPAIGAFNVD
-713 FDNYNIVYQGT
+713 FPNYNIVYQGT

-738 NRGENNEAGLIGY
+738 NRGENNQAGLIGY

-764 KSFVM
+764 KSFIM

-783 NCTAGAMRTRYCG
+783 NCTAGSMRTRYCG

-809 MDACV
+809 IDACV
-814 NTADVEWIDKQ
+814 NTADVDWIDTQ
-825 RENCYGI
+825 REHCYGI
-832 VMSNNG
+832 VDSNYG
-838 VVKNCINKGK
+838 IVKNCVNKGA
-848 INNEGGS
+848 INNTGGT
-855 YAGDVGG
+855 YEGDVGG
-862 ICAWNQ
+862 ICDWNK

-874 SNEASIT
+874 ANEAPLT
-881 STGHASGIVRN
+881 STGQASGIVRDN
-892 NRGYVAN
+892 MGYVAN
-899 CVNTGALTGT
+899 CVNTGALKGT

-914 AAGTGAAEGGD
+914 AAGNGVAEGD
-925 VIIVNPSIGGW
+925 DIVIVNPSIGGW

-957 LIPVSLSQYG
+957 LVPVSLSQYG
-967 IYYCYNTGSVTAS
+967 IYYCYNTGAVTAS
-980 NSCAGGIAADAIGS
+980 NNCAGGIAADVIGS
-994 KGTIYGCYNTGD
+994 KGTIYGCYNTGA
-1006 VEGGSHTGGIVGS
+1006 VEGGSHTGGIAGRV
-1019 AENVLIRDC
+1019 ENAQIRDC
-1028 YNYSTDIRT
+1028 YNYSTNIT
-1037 TDVATSFQNNEPH
+1037 TTNVATSFQNKEPH
-1050 AFAAPIAGC
+1050 AFSAPIAGC
-1059 VSSYLG
+1059 VSSYYG
-1065 NAVVSACCY
+1065 DAVISACYY
-1074 VGDSDAEAYGY
+1074 VGASDAEAYGY

-1099 EAMTVEE
+1099 EAMTVED

-1111 VAWKLQNAVNEDL
+1111 VAWKLQNAINEDL
-1124 KAAGGKQLFVWEQII
+1124 KAAGGNQLFVWEQII
-1139 TGAAFSKYP
+1139 TGAAFGRYP
-1148 NLKLTEKE
+1148 TLRLTEEE

-1201 VHTFDWYEDKEL
+1201 IHTFDWYEDKEL
-1213 TTLYDFAHVLTTDED
+1213 TTLYDFTHALTTDED
-1228 VYSKTYDLYTL
+1228 IYSEAYDLYTL

-1269 VFTVTPDA
+1269 VFTVTPDT
-1277 GYILESVTLDGET
+1277 GYLLENVTLDGEA

-1303 IKTNHIVEIT
+1303 IKANHIVEIT

-1318 VTFTYKAGEHGTVKW
+1318 VTFTYKAGDHGTVKW

-1358 PEAELG
+1358 PEADLG

-1395 SETYTAIFEKNV
+1395 SETYTAIFEKNI

-1416 RDPEGNPVPGVTVK
+1416 RDPEGNPVPGVTVY
-1430 LKGNDDT
+1430 LRGNGDT

-1443 EDGSYRFEK
+1443 EDGSYQFEK
-1452 LEEAEYQLAAIKYYE
+1452 LEEAEYNLSAIKSYE
-1467 NNWKAESETVGV
+1467 NAWKAESETRVV
-1479 RLEESDVTGQDLKLS
+1479 RLEAADAADQDLELS
-1494 MNRATNTKP
+1494 MHRENI
-1503 EGIIEYYRVTL
+1503 GHDVIIDYYRVTL

-1523 ETGDKVSEGSDYS
+1523 ESGDNVIEGSEYS
-1536 LSVSDKYSN
+1536 LSVRDKYSN
-1545 SPAAVYVYE
+1545 AHAVVYVYE

-1567 DEVEQILET
+1567 GEAEQTLET
-1576 DGKRYILKNIEKDYI
+1576 DGKYYTLKNIEKDYI
-1591 IDVKEEDMIPNRY
+1591 IDVKEEDMIPNQY

-1630 DYSFTVKVADGR
+1630 DYSFTVKVTDGR

-1666 EPQKIVVE
+1666 EPQEITVE
-1674 FADEHTWDSWK
+1674 FADEHTWEEWK
-1685 TVTPASYDAA
+1685 TVTPATYDAA
-1695 GEETRTCSVCGAVE
+1695 GEEARTCSVCGAVE
-1709 RRELAQLICDHEA
+1709 TRALAQLICKHA
-1722 KRLITDKEATCTMAG
+1722 SKHLVTDKKATCTAAG

-1751 ENVSIAAKG
+1751 TNVSIAAKG
-1760 HIWTAWTVTVK
+1760 HTWGAWTVTVK

-1783 CSVCKQTEKHQV
+1783 CSVCKKVEKRQV

-1800 KKYKI
+1800 KTYKI

-1831 KPTRKGYA
+1831 KPTRKGYV
-1839 FKGWYTDRKCTK
+1839 FKGWYTNSNYTK

-1862 NYTVYAKWSKVKVK
+1862 NYTLYAKWSKVKVK

-1892 VKYFKVSGAKGYQ
+1892 VKYSKVSGAKGYQ
-1905 ITYATNSKFTK
+1905 ITYATNAKFTK
-1916 GKKVVNTTKRTKT
+1916 GKKVVNVTRTTKT
-1929 IQKLKKGK
+1929 IKKLKKGK

>member
-1 MSKLKTKRKKHYLAA
+1 MSKLKTKRKKHYLTA
-16 AMLAMLAVATPI
+16 AMLAMLAIATPI
-28 TLYGSV
+28 TLYGSM
-34 TTYAQTD
+34 TTYAQTE
-41 DAAGAESGEDTG
+41 DAA
-53 EVTNEETGYHY
+53 EVEVDEGIGYHY

-69 PLVEEK
+69 ALVEQVDSYK
-75 DNNGNIWRIYAAAE
+75 NIWRIYAS
-89 NTADTEATAD
+89 TE
-99 TADAVDTED
+99 E
-108 TSVKKYIATITYG
+108 KKYIATITYG
-121 GVDTNSSR
+121 GEDTNYS
-129 AGEFSVFSGY
+129 GQFGLFSDY
-139 ADVFAKYNIVQV
+139 EDVFAKYNIVQV

-293 ACCALKDV
+293 ACYALKDV

-308 TIGESAFRNLDQIE
+308 TIGESAFRNLDQME

-350 DSVTSIGKAAFAYC
+350 DSVISIGKAAFAYC
-364 RNVTDIKLPNR
+364 GNVTDIQLPSQ
-375 LETIEEQAFMGC
+375 LEMIEEQAFMGC
-387 SMVTS
+387 SKVSS

-397 SVKTIKNE
+397 SVKTIKDE

-424 GTRAFSISSNLR
+424 GTRAFSISNLR

-514 RTIVEIPHT
+514 RTMVEIPHK
-523 DKDSLQLTLTDYGT
+523 DKDSLQLTLTDYGDK
-537 TSKETIGKSLKMM
+537 SKETIANSLKSM
-550 YYTVHSF
+550 YYMVHSF
-557 EVYRCLT
+557 EIYRCLT

-1074 VGDSDAEAYGY
+1074 VGDIDVEAYGY

-1416 RDPEGNPVPGVTVK
+1416 HDPEGNPVPGVTVY
-1430 LKGNDDT
+1430 LRENGNT
-1437 KKTTSA
+1437 KKTKSA
-1443 EDGSYRFEK
+1443 EDGSYQFEK
-1452 LEEAEYQLAAIKYYE
+1452 LEEAEYNLSAIKSYE
-1467 NNWKAESETVGV
+1467 NAWKAESETRVV
-1479 RLEESDVTGQDLKLS
+1479 RLEAADATDQDLELS
-1494 MNRATNTKP
+1494 MQRENI
-1503 EGIIEYYRVTL
+1503 GHDVIIDYYRVTL

-1523 ETGDKVSEGSDYS
+1523 ESGDNVIEGSDYS
-1536 LSVSDKYSN
+1536 LSAKDKYSN
-1545 SPAAVYVYE
+1545 AHAAVYVYE

-1567 DEVEQILET
+1567 DEVAEALKT
-1576 DGKRYILKNIEKDYI
+1576 DGRCYTIKNIGKDYI
-1591 IDVKEEDMIPNRY
+1591 IDVKEEDMIPNQY

-1630 DYSFTVKVADGR
+1630 DYSFTVKVTDGR

-1666 EPQKIVVE
+1666 KPQKIVVE
-1674 FADEHTWDSWK
+1674 FADQHTCGEWK
-1685 TVTPASYDAA
+1685 VVTPATYDAA

-1709 RRELAQLICDHEA
+1709 TRELAQLICNHTS
-1722 KRLITDKEATCTMAG
+1722 KRLVTDKEATCTAAG

-1751 ENVSIAAKG
+1751 TNVSIAAKG
-1760 HIWTAWTVTVK
+1760 HTWGAWTVTVK
-1771 PTTSKAGEESRT
+1771 PTTAKAGEESRT

-1862 NYTVYAKWSKVKVK
+1862 NYTIYAKWSKVKVK
-1876 KTTGLKVTNT
+1876 KTTGLKVMNT

-1892 VKYFKVSGAKGYQ
+1892 VRYSKVSGAKGYQ

>member
-28 TLYGSV
+28 TFYGSV

-129 AGEFSVFSGY
+129 TGEFSVFSGY

-234 SFGKNVQYLLYGCKS
+234 SFGKNVQNLLYGCKS

-465 EDGCALNTLP
+465 KDGCALNTLP

-495 KLPLSLKELNMNVF
+495 KLSLSLKELNMNVF

-1074 VGDSDAEAYGY
+1074 VGDIDVEAYGY

-1416 RDPEGNPVPGVTVK
+1416 HDPEGNPVPGVTVY
-1430 LKGNDDT
+1430 LRENGNT
-1437 KKTTSA
+1437 KKTKSA
-1443 EDGSYRFEK
+1443 EDGSYQFEK
-1452 LEEAEYQLAAIKYYE
+1452 LEEAEYNLSAIKSYE
-1467 NNWKAESETVGV
+1467 NAWKAESETRVV
-1479 RLEESDVTGQDLKLS
+1479 RLEAADATDQDLELS
-1494 MNRATNTKP
+1494 MQRENI
-1503 EGIIEYYRVTL
+1503 GHDVIIDYYRVTL

-1523 ETGDKVSEGSDYS
+1523 ESGDNVIEGSDYS
-1536 LSVSDKYSN
+1536 LSAKDKYSN
-1545 SPAAVYVYE
+1545 AHAAVYVYE

-1567 DEVEQILET
+1567 DEVAEALKT
-1576 DGKRYILKNIEKDYI
+1576 DGRCYTIKNIGKDYI
-1591 IDVKEEDMIPNRY
+1591 IDVKEEDMIPNQY

-1630 DYSFTVKVADGR
+1630 DYSFTVKVTDGR

-1666 EPQKIVVE
+1666 KPQKIVVE
-1674 FADEHTWDSWK
+1674 FADQHTCGEWK
-1685 TVTPASYDAA
+1685 VVTPATYDAA

-1709 RRELAQLICDHEA
+1709 TRELAQLICNHTS
-1722 KRLITDKEATCTMAG
+1722 KRLVTDKEATCTAAG

-1751 ENVSIAAKG
+1751 TNVSIAAKG
-1760 HIWTAWTVTVK
+1760 HTWGAWTVTVK

>member
-1 MSKLKTKRKKHYLAA
+1 MRKMKTKRKKHYLAA

-41 DAAGAESGEDTG
+41 DAAGAESGEDAG

-99 TADAVDTED
+99 TAAAVDTED

-293 ACCALKDV
+293 ACYALKDV

-308 TIGESAFRNLDQIE
+308 TIGESAFRNLDQME

-345 EIAIP
+345 EIVIP

-364 RNVTDIKLPNR
+364 GNVTDIKLPDR

-424 GTRAFSISSNLR
+424 GTRAFSISKLR

-514 RTIVEIPHT
+514 RTMVEIPHT
-523 DKDSLQLTLTDYGT
+523 DNDSLQLTLTNYGDK
-537 TSKETIGKSLKMM
+537 SKETIANSLKSM

-557 EVYRCLT
+557 EIYRCLT

-586 GVKDGIYT
+586 GIKDGIYT

-657 FADYVNGNGDDATPH
+657 FADYVNGDGDDATPH

-825 RENCYGI
+825 RENCFGIVDMNYGI
-832 VMSNNG
+832 V
-838 VVKNCINKGK
+838 KNCVNRGA
-848 INNEGGS
+848 INNTGGHIS
-855 YAGDVGG
+855 GDVGG
-862 ICAWNQ
+862 ICDWNK

-874 SNEASIT
+874 YNEAPIT
-881 STGHASGIVRN
+881 STGQAAGIVRDN
-892 NRGYVAN
+892 KGYVAN
-899 CVNTGALTGT
+899 CYNKGVITGT
-909 YVGGI
+909 YAGGI
-914 AAGTGAAEGGD
+914 AAGNGEAEGSD

-936 DDTTGGSS
+936 EDTSGGSS
-944 SDSGS
+944 DNSGS
-949 GSTGEEEK
+949 GSMEAEE
-957 LIPVSLSQYG
+957 LVPVSLSQYG
-967 IYYCYNTGSVTAS
+967 IFYCYNEGAVTAS
-980 NSCAGGIAADAIGS
+980 DSCAGGIAAYATGS
-994 KGTIYGCYNTGD
+994 KGTIYGCYNTTA
-1006 VEGGSHTGGIVGS
+1006 VMGGSHTGGIVGS

-1074 VGDSDAEAYGY
+1074 VGDIDVKAYGY

-1111 VAWKLQNAVNEDL
+1111 VAWKLQNAINEDL
-1124 KAAGGKQLFVWEQII
+1124 KAAGKRLFVWEQII
-1139 TGAAFSKYP
+1139 TGAASGKYP
-1148 NLKLTEKE
+1148 NLKLTEEE

-1201 VHTFDWYEDKEL
+1201 VHTFTWYEDKEL
-1213 TTLYDFAHVLTTDED
+1213 TTLYDFTHVLTTDKD
-1228 VYSKTYDLYTL
+1228 VYAEAYDLYTL

-1343 TETIKAVSGTPKGVL
+1343 TQTIKAVSGTSKGVL
-1358 PEAELG
+1358 PEADLG

-1416 RDPEGNPVPGVTVK
+1416 HDPEGNPVPGVTVY
-1430 LKGNDDT
+1430 LRGNGYT
-1437 KKTTSA
+1437 KTTKSA
-1443 EDGSYRFEK
+1443 EDGSYQFEK
-1452 LEEAEYQLAAIKYYE
+1452 LEEAEYNLSAIKSYDKGA
-1467 NNWKAESETVGV
+1467 WKAESETRIV
-1479 RLEESDVTGQDLKLS
+1479 RLEAADAVDQDLKLS
-1494 MNRATNTKP
+1494 MHRENVGHD
-1503 EGIIEYYRVTL
+1503 EIIDEYRVTL

-1604 EITIPSGGDDYTI
+1604 EVTIPFGGDDYTI
-1617 LPEKEGETISYGE
+1617 LPEKEEETISYGE
-1630 DYSFTVKVADGR
+1630 DYSFTVKAAAGR
-1642 CVLVYANGTRVE
+1642 CVLVSANGTRIE

-1666 EPQKIVVE
+1666 KPQKIVVE
-1674 FADEHTWDSWK
+1674 FADQHTCGEWK
-1685 TVTPASYDAA
+1685 VVTPATYDAA

-1795 SKLSQ
+1795 NKLSQ

>member
-28 TLYGSV
+28 TFYGSV

-99 TADAVDTED
+99 TAAAVDTED

-234 SFGKNVQYLLYGCKS
+234 SFGKNVQNLLYGCKS

-345 EIAIP
+345 KIVIP

-387 SMVTS
+387 SKVSS

-450 SLDGGGNAKIKYITF
+450 SLDGGGNAKIRYITF

-637 GLDENYI
+637 GLDENYL

-1065 NAVVSACCY
+1065 NAVVSNCYY

-1416 RDPEGNPVPGVTVK
+1416 HDPEGNPVPGVTVY
-1430 LKGNDDT
+1430 LRENGNT
-1437 KKTTSA
+1437 KKTKSA
-1443 EDGSYRFEK
+1443 EDGSYQFEK
-1452 LEEAEYQLAAIKYYE
+1452 LEEAEYNLSAIKSYE
-1467 NNWKAESETVGV
+1467 NAWKAESETRVV
-1479 RLEESDVTGQDLKLS
+1479 RLEAADATDQDLELS
-1494 MNRATNTKP
+1494 MQRENI
-1503 EGIIEYYRVTL
+1503 GHDVIIDYYRVTL

-1523 ETGDKVSEGSDYS
+1523 ESGDNVIEGSDYS
-1536 LSVSDKYSN
+1536 LSAKDKYSN
-1545 SPAAVYVYE
+1545 AHAAVYVYE

-1567 DEVEQILET
+1567 DEVAEALKT
-1576 DGKRYILKNIEKDYI
+1576 DGRCYTIKNIGKDYI

-1604 EITIPSGGDDYTI
+1604 EVTIPFGGDDYTI

-1630 DYSFTVKVADGR
+1630 DYSFTVKAASGR
-1642 CVLVYANGTRVE
+1642 CVLVSANGTRIE

-1666 EPQKIVVE
+1666 KPQKIVVE
-1674 FADEHTWDSWK
+1674 FADQHTCGEWK
-1685 TVTPASYDAA
+1685 VVTPATYDAA

-1892 VKYFKVSGAKGYQ
+1892 VKYSKVSGAKGYQ

>member
-28 TLYGSV
+28 TFYGSV

-129 AGEFSVFSGY
+129 TGEFSVFSGY

-234 SFGKNVQYLLYGCKS
+234 SFGKNVQNLLYGCKS

-1074 VGDSDAEAYGY
+1074 VGDIDVEAYGY

-1416 RDPEGNPVPGVTVK
+1416 HDPEGNPVPGVTVY
-1430 LKGNDDT
+1430 LRENGNT
-1437 KKTTSA
+1437 KKTKSA
-1443 EDGSYRFEK
+1443 EDGSYQFEK
-1452 LEEAEYQLAAIKYYE
+1452 LEEAEYNLSAIKSYE
-1467 NNWKAESETVGV
+1467 NAWKAESETRVV
-1479 RLEESDVTGQDLKLS
+1479 RLEAADATDQDLELS
-1494 MNRATNTKP
+1494 MQRENI
-1503 EGIIEYYRVTL
+1503 GHDVIIDYYRVTL

-1523 ETGDKVSEGSDYS
+1523 ESGDNVIEGSDYS
-1536 LSVSDKYSN
+1536 LSAKDKYSN
-1545 SPAAVYVYE
+1545 AHAAVYVYE

-1567 DEVEQILET
+1567 DEVAEALKT
-1576 DGKRYILKNIEKDYI
+1576 DGRCYTIKNIGKDYI
-1591 IDVKEEDMIPNRY
+1591 IDVKEEDMIPNQY
-1604 EITIPSGGDDYTI
+1604 EITIPSDGDDYTI

-1630 DYSFTVKVADGR
+1630 DYSFTVKVTDGR

-1666 EPQKIVVE
+1666 KPQKIVVE
-1674 FADEHTWDSWK
+1674 FADQHTCGEWK
-1685 TVTPASYDAA
+1685 VVTPATYDAA

-1709 RRELAQLICDHEA
+1709 TRELAQLICNHTS
-1722 KRLITDKEATCTMAG
+1722 KRLVTDKEATCTAAG

-1751 ENVSIAAKG
+1751 TNVSIAAKG
-1760 HIWTAWTVTVK
+1760 HTWGAWTVTVK

-1876 KTTGLKVTNT
+1876 KTTGLKVMNT

-1892 VKYFKVSGAKGYQ
+1892 VRYSKVSGAKGYQ

>member
-28 TLYGSV
+28 TFYGSV

-129 AGEFSVFSGY
+129 TGEFSVFSGY

-234 SFGKNVQYLLYGCKS
+234 SFGKNVQNLLYGCKS

-1065 NAVVSACCY
+1065 NAVVSNCYY

-1416 RDPEGNPVPGVTVK
+1416 HDPEGNPVPGVTVY
-1430 LKGNDDT
+1430 LRENGNT
-1437 KKTTSA
+1437 KKTKSA
-1443 EDGSYRFEK
+1443 EDGSYQFEK
-1452 LEEAEYQLAAIKYYE
+1452 LEEAEYNLSAIKSYE
-1467 NNWKAESETVGV
+1467 NAWKAESETRVV
-1479 RLEESDVTGQDLKLS
+1479 RLEAADATDQDLELS
-1494 MNRATNTKP
+1494 MQRENI
-1503 EGIIEYYRVTL
+1503 GHDVIIDYYRVTL

-1523 ETGDKVSEGSDYS
+1523 ESGDNVIEGSDYS
-1536 LSVSDKYSN
+1536 LSAKDKYSN
-1545 SPAAVYVYE
+1545 AHAAVYVYE

-1567 DEVEQILET
+1567 DEVAEALKT
-1576 DGKRYILKNIEKDYI
+1576 DGRCYTIKNIGKDYI
-1591 IDVKEEDMIPNRY
+1591 IDVKAEDVIPNRY
-1604 EITIPSGGDDYTI
+1604 EVTIPSGGDDYTI

-1630 DYSFTVKVADGR
+1630 DYSFTVKAAVGR
-1642 CVLVYANGTRVE
+1642 CVLVSANGTRIE

-1666 EPQKIVVE
+1666 KPQKIVVE
-1674 FADEHTWDSWK
+1674 FADQHTCGEWK
-1685 TVTPASYDAA
+1685 VVTPATYDAA

-1709 RRELAQLICDHEA
+1709 IRELAQLICDHEA

-1862 NYTVYAKWSKVKVK
+1862 NYTIYAKWSKVKVK
-1876 KTTGLKVTNT
+1876 KTTGLKVMNT

-1892 VKYFKVSGAKGYQ
+1892 VRYSKVSGAKGYQ

>member
-28 TLYGSV
+28 TLYGSM

-293 ACCALKDV
+293 ACYALKDV

-308 TIGESAFRNLDQIE
+308 TIGESAFRNLDQME

-345 EIAIP
+345 EIVIP

-364 RNVTDIKLPNR
+364 GNVTDIKLPDQ

-387 SMVTS
+387 SKVSS

-397 SVKTIKNE
+397 SVKTIKDE

-424 GTRAFSISSNLR
+424 GTRAFSISNLR

-450 SLDGGGNAKIKYITF
+450 SLDGGGNAKIRYITF

-514 RTIVEIPHT
+514 RTMVEIPHK
-523 DKDSLQLTLTDYGT
+523 DNDSLQLTLTDYGDK
-537 TSKETIGKSLKMM
+537 SKETIANSLKSM
-550 YYTVHSF
+550 YYMVHSF
-557 EVYRCLT
+557 EIYRCLT

-1065 NAVVSACCY
+1065 NAVVSNCYY

-1333 VGDKTGSGEL
+1333 VGDKTGSSEL

-1416 RDPEGNPVPGVTVK
+1416 HDPEGNPVPGVTVY
-1430 LKGNDDT
+1430 LRENGNT
-1437 KKTTSA
+1437 KKTKSA
-1443 EDGSYRFEK
+1443 EDGSYQFEK
-1452 LEEAEYQLAAIKYYE
+1452 LEEAEYNLSAIKSYE
-1467 NNWKAESETVGV
+1467 NAWKAESETRVV
-1479 RLEESDVTGQDLKLS
+1479 RLEAADATDQDLELS
-1494 MNRATNTKP
+1494 MQRENI
-1503 EGIIEYYRVTL
+1503 GHDVIIDYYRVTL

-1523 ETGDKVSEGSDYS
+1523 ESGDNVIEGSDYS
-1536 LSVSDKYSN
+1536 LSAKDKYSN
-1545 SPAAVYVYE
+1545 AHAAVYVYE

-1567 DEVEQILET
+1567 DEVAEALKT
-1576 DGKRYILKNIEKDYI
+1576 DGRCYTIKNIGKDYI
-1591 IDVKEEDMIPNRY
+1591 IDVKAEDVIPNRY
-1604 EITIPSGGDDYTI
+1604 EVTIPSGGDDYTI

-1630 DYSFTVKVADGR
+1630 DYSFTVKAAAGR
-1642 CVLVYANGTRVE
+1642 CVLVSANGTRIE

-1666 EPQKIVVE
+1666 KPQKIIVE
-1674 FADEHTWDSWK
+1674 FADQHTCGEWK
-1685 TVTPASYDAA
+1685 VVTPATYDAA

-1709 RRELAQLICDHEA
+1709 IRELAQLICDHEA

-1760 HIWTAWTVTVK
+1760 HIWSAWTVTVK

-1876 KTTGLKVTNT
+1876 RTTGLKVANTN
-1886 KGKNLV
+1886 GKNLV
-1892 VKYFKVSGAKGYQ
+1892 VKYSKVSGAKGYQ

-1916 GKKVVNTTKRTKT
+1916 SKKVVNTTKRTKT
-1929 IQKLKKGK
+1929 IKKLKKGK

-1952 RKVYGKYSTVKKIKI
+1952 RKVYGKYSKVMKVKI

>member
-293 ACCALKDV
+293 ACYALKDV

-308 TIGESAFRNLDQIE
+308 TIGESAFRNLDQME

-345 EIAIP
+345 EIVIP

-364 RNVTDIKLPNR
+364 GNVTDIQLSDQ
-375 LETIEEQAFMGC
+375 LEMIEEQAFMGC
-387 SMVTS
+387 SKVSS

-397 SVKTIKNE
+397 SVKTIKDE

-424 GTRAFSISSNLR
+424 GTRAFSISNLR

-514 RTIVEIPHT
+514 RTMVEIPHK
-523 DKDSLQLTLTDYGT
+523 DNDSLQLTLTDYGDK
-537 TSKETIGKSLKMM
+537 SKETIANSLKSM
-550 YYTVHSF
+550 YYMVHSF

-1074 VGDSDAEAYGY
+1074 VGDIDVEAYGY

-1124 KAAGGKQLFVWEQII
+1124 RAAGGKQLFVWEQII

-1194 VAGKNDA
+1194 VSGKNDA

-1416 RDPEGNPVPGVTVK
+1416 HDPEGNPVPGVTVY
-1430 LKGNDDT
+1430 LRENGNT
-1437 KKTTSA
+1437 KKTKSA
-1443 EDGSYRFEK
+1443 EDGSYQFEK
-1452 LEEAEYQLAAIKYYE
+1452 LEEAEYNLSAIKSYE
-1467 NNWKAESETVGV
+1467 NAWKAESETRVV
-1479 RLEESDVTGQDLKLS
+1479 RLEAADATDQDLELS
-1494 MNRATNTKP
+1494 MQRENI
-1503 EGIIEYYRVTL
+1503 GHDVIIDYYRVTL

-1523 ETGDKVSEGSDYS
+1523 ESGDNVIEGSDYS
-1536 LSVSDKYSN
+1536 LSAKDKYSN
-1545 SPAAVYVYE
+1545 AHAAVYVYE

-1567 DEVEQILET
+1567 DEVAEALKT
-1576 DGKRYILKNIEKDYI
+1576 DGRCYTIKNIGKDYI
-1591 IDVKEEDMIPNRY
+1591 IDVKEEDMIPNQY

-1630 DYSFTVKVADGR
+1630 DYSFTVKVTDGR

-1666 EPQKIVVE
+1666 KPQKIVVE
-1674 FADEHTWDSWK
+1674 FADQHTCGEWK
-1685 TVTPASYDAA
+1685 VVTPATYDAA

-1709 RRELAQLICDHEA
+1709 TRELAQLICNHTS
-1722 KRLITDKEATCTMAG
+1722 KRLVTDKEATCTAAG

-1751 ENVSIAAKG
+1751 TNVSIAAKG
-1760 HIWTAWTVTVK
+1760 HTWGAWTVTVK
-1771 PTTSKAGEESRT
+1771 PTTAKAGEESRT

-1862 NYTVYAKWSKVKVK
+1862 NYTIYAKWSKVKVK
-1876 KTTGLKVTNT
+1876 KTTGLKVMNT

-1892 VKYFKVSGAKGYQ
+1892 VRYSKVSGAKGYQ

>member
-28 TLYGSV
+28 TLYGSM

-293 ACCALKDV
+293 ACYALKDV

-308 TIGESAFRNLDQIE
+308 TIGESAFRNLDQME

-345 EIAIP
+345 EIVIP

-364 RNVTDIKLPNR
+364 GNVTDIKLPDQ

-387 SMVTS
+387 SKVSS

-397 SVKTIKNE
+397 SVKTIKDE

-424 GTRAFSISSNLR
+424 GTRAFSISNLR

-450 SLDGGGNAKIKYITF
+450 SLDGGGNAKIRYITF

-514 RTIVEIPHT
+514 RTMVEIPHK
-523 DKDSLQLTLTDYGT
+523 DNDSLQLTLTDYGDK
-537 TSKETIGKSLKMM
+537 SKETIANSLKSM
-550 YYTVHSF
+550 YYMVHSF
-557 EVYRCLT
+557 EIYRCLT

-1065 NAVVSACCY
+1065 NAVVSNCYY

-1416 RDPEGNPVPGVTVK
+1416 HDPEGNPVPGVTVY
-1430 LKGNDDT
+1430 LRENGNT
-1437 KKTTSA
+1437 KKTKSA
-1443 EDGSYRFEK
+1443 EDGSYQFEK
-1452 LEEAEYQLAAIKYYE
+1452 LEEAEYNLSAIKSYE
-1467 NNWKAESETVGV
+1467 NAWKAESETRVV
-1479 RLEESDVTGQDLKLS
+1479 RLEAADATDQDLELS
-1494 MNRATNTKP
+1494 MQRENI
-1503 EGIIEYYRVTL
+1503 GHDVIIDYYRVTL

-1523 ETGDKVSEGSDYS
+1523 ESGDNVIEGSDYS
-1536 LSVSDKYSN
+1536 LSAKDKYSN
-1545 SPAAVYVYE
+1545 AHAAVYVYE

-1567 DEVEQILET
+1567 DEVAEALKT
-1576 DGKRYILKNIEKDYI
+1576 DGRCYTIKNIGKDYI
-1591 IDVKEEDMIPNRY
+1591 IDVKEEDMIPNQY

-1630 DYSFTVKVADGR
+1630 DYSFTVKVTDGR

-1666 EPQKIVVE
+1666 KPQKIVVE
-1674 FADEHTWDSWK
+1674 FADQHTCGEWK
-1685 TVTPASYDAA
+1685 VVTPATYDAA

-1709 RRELAQLICDHEA
+1709 TRELAQLICNHTS
-1722 KRLITDKEATCTMAG
+1722 KRLVTDKEATCTAAG

-1751 ENVSIAAKG
+1751 TNVSIAAKG
-1760 HIWTAWTVTVK
+1760 HTWGAWTVTVK

>member
-293 ACCALKDV
+293 ACYALKDV

-308 TIGESAFRNLDQIE
+308 TIGESAFRNLDQME

-364 RNVTDIKLPNR
+364 DNVTNIQLPSQ

-387 SMVTS
+387 SKVTS

-397 SVKTIKNE
+397 SVKTIKDE

-424 GTRAFSISSNLR
+424 GTRAFSISNLR

-1074 VGDSDAEAYGY
+1074 VGDIDVEAYGY

-1194 VAGKNDA
+1194 VSGKNDA

-1416 RDPEGNPVPGVTVK
+1416 HDPEGNPVPGVTVY
-1430 LKGNDDT
+1430 LRENGNT
-1437 KKTTSA
+1437 KKTKSA
-1443 EDGSYRFEK
+1443 EDGSYQFEK
-1452 LEEAEYQLAAIKYYE
+1452 LEEAEYNLSAIKSYE
-1467 NNWKAESETVGV
+1467 NAWKAESETRVV
-1479 RLEESDVTGQDLKLS
+1479 RLEAADATDQDLELS
-1494 MNRATNTKP
+1494 MQRENI
-1503 EGIIEYYRVTL
+1503 GHDVIIDYYRVTL

-1523 ETGDKVSEGSDYS
+1523 ESGDNVIEGSDYS
-1536 LSVSDKYSN
+1536 LSAKDKYSN
-1545 SPAAVYVYE
+1545 AHAAVYVYE

-1567 DEVEQILET
+1567 DEVAEALKT
-1576 DGKRYILKNIEKDYI
+1576 DGRCYTIKNIGKDYI
-1591 IDVKEEDMIPNRY
+1591 IDVKEEDMIPNQY

-1630 DYSFTVKVADGR
+1630 DYSFTVKVTDGR

-1666 EPQKIVVE
+1666 KPQKIVVE
-1674 FADEHTWDSWK
+1674 FADQHTCGEWK
-1685 TVTPASYDAA
+1685 VVTPATYDAA

-1709 RRELAQLICDHEA
+1709 TRELAQLICNHTS
-1722 KRLITDKEATCTMAG
+1722 KRLVTDKEATCTAAG

-1751 ENVSIAAKG
+1751 TNVSIAAKG
-1760 HIWTAWTVTVK
+1760 HTWGAWTVTVK
-1771 PTTSKAGEESRT
+1771 PTTAKAGEESRT

-1862 NYTVYAKWSKVKVK
+1862 NYTIYAKWSKVKVK
-1876 KTTGLKVTNT
+1876 KTTGLKVMNT

-1892 VKYFKVSGAKGYQ
+1892 VRYSKVSGAKGYQ

>member
-293 ACCALKDV
+293 ACYALKDV

-308 TIGESAFRNLDQIE
+308 TIGESAFRNLDQME

-364 RNVTDIKLPNR
+364 GNVTDIKLPDQ

-387 SMVTS
+387 SKVSS

-397 SVKTIKNE
+397 SVKTIKDE

-414 LPYMQNVTTI
+414 LPYMQNVTSI
-424 GTRAFSISSNLR
+424 GNRAFSISSNLR

-573 ITFHEEKVGWKLT
+573 ITFHEKKVGWKLT

-1074 VGDSDAEAYGY
+1074 VGDIDVEAYGY
-1085 SMNLQGHK
+1085 SMDLKGHK

-1099 EAMTVEE
+1099 EAMTAED

-1416 RDPEGNPVPGVTVK
+1416 HDPEGNPVPGVTVY
-1430 LKGNDDT
+1430 LRENGNT
-1437 KKTTSA
+1437 KKTKSA
-1443 EDGSYRFEK
+1443 EDGSYQFEK
-1452 LEEAEYQLAAIKYYE
+1452 LEEAEYNLSAIKSYE
-1467 NNWKAESETVGV
+1467 NAWKAESETRVV
-1479 RLEESDVTGQDLKLS
+1479 RLEAADATDQDLELS
-1494 MNRATNTKP
+1494 MQRENI
-1503 EGIIEYYRVTL
+1503 GHDVIIDYYRVTL

-1523 ETGDKVSEGSDYS
+1523 ESGDNVIEGSDYS
-1536 LSVSDKYSN
+1536 LSAKDKYSN
-1545 SPAAVYVYE
+1545 AHAAVYVYE

-1567 DEVEQILET
+1567 DEVAEALKT
-1576 DGKRYILKNIEKDYI
+1576 DGRCYTIKNIGKDYI
-1591 IDVKEEDMIPNRY
+1591 IDVKEEDMIPNQY

-1630 DYSFTVKVADGR
+1630 DYSFTVKVTDGR

-1666 EPQKIVVE
+1666 KPQKIVVE
-1674 FADEHTWDSWK
+1674 FADQHTCGEWK
-1685 TVTPASYDAA
+1685 VVTPATYDAA

-1709 RRELAQLICDHEA
+1709 TRELAQLICNHTS
-1722 KRLITDKEATCTMAG
+1722 KRLVTDKEATCTAAG

-1751 ENVSIAAKG
+1751 TNVSIAAKG
-1760 HIWTAWTVTVK
+1760 HTWGAWTVTVK

>member
-28 TLYGSV
+28 TFYGSV

-99 TADAVDTED
+99 TVDAVDTED

-129 AGEFSVFSGY
+129 TGEFSVFSGY

-234 SFGKNVQYLLYGCKS
+234 SFGKNVQNLLYGCKS

-1074 VGDSDAEAYGY
+1074 VGDIDVEAYGY

-1416 RDPEGNPVPGVTVK
+1416 HDPEGNPVPGVTVY
-1430 LKGNDDT
+1430 LRENGNT
-1437 KKTTSA
+1437 KKTKSA
-1443 EDGSYRFEK
+1443 EDGSYQFEK
-1452 LEEAEYQLAAIKYYE
+1452 LEEAEYNLSAIKSYE
-1467 NNWKAESETVGV
+1467 NAWKAESETRVV
-1479 RLEESDVTGQDLKLS
+1479 RLEAADATDQDLELS
-1494 MNRATNTKP
+1494 MQRENI
-1503 EGIIEYYRVTL
+1503 GHDVIIDYYRVTL

-1523 ETGDKVSEGSDYS
+1523 ESGDNVIEGSDYS
-1536 LSVSDKYSN
+1536 LSAKDKYSN
-1545 SPAAVYVYE
+1545 AHAAVYVYE

-1567 DEVEQILET
+1567 DEVAEALKT
-1576 DGKRYILKNIEKDYI
+1576 DGRCYTIKNIGKDYI
-1591 IDVKEEDMIPNRY
+1591 IDVKEEDMIPNQY

-1630 DYSFTVKVADGR
+1630 DYSFTVKVTDGR

-1666 EPQKIVVE
+1666 KPQKIVVE
-1674 FADEHTWDSWK
+1674 FADQHTCGEWK
-1685 TVTPASYDAA
+1685 VVTPATYDAA

-1709 RRELAQLICDHEA
+1709 TRELAQLICNHTS
-1722 KRLITDKEATCTMAG
+1722 KRLVTDKEATCTAAG

-1751 ENVSIAAKG
+1751 TNVSIAAKG
-1760 HIWTAWTVTVK
+1760 HTWGAWTVTVK

>member
-69 PLVEEK
+69 ALVEEK

-293 ACCALKDV
+293 ACYALKDV

-308 TIGESAFRNLDQIE
+308 TIGESAFRNLDQME

-345 EIAIP
+345 EIVIP

-1065 NAVVSACCY
+1065 NAVVSNCYY

-1416 RDPEGNPVPGVTVK
+1416 HDPEGNPVPGVTVY
-1430 LKGNDDT
+1430 LRENGNT
-1437 KKTTSA
+1437 KKTKSA
-1443 EDGSYRFEK
+1443 EDGSYQFEK
-1452 LEEAEYQLAAIKYYE
+1452 LEEAEYNLSAIKSYE
-1467 NNWKAESETVGV
+1467 NAWKAESETRVV
-1479 RLEESDVTGQDLKLS
+1479 RLEAADATDQDLELS
-1494 MNRATNTKP
+1494 MQRENI
-1503 EGIIEYYRVTL
+1503 GHDVIIDYYRVTL

-1523 ETGDKVSEGSDYS
+1523 ESGDNVIEGSDYS
-1536 LSVSDKYSN
+1536 LSAKDKYSN
-1545 SPAAVYVYE
+1545 AHAAVYVYE

-1567 DEVEQILET
+1567 DEVAEALKT
-1576 DGKRYILKNIEKDYI
+1576 DGRCYTIKNIGKDYI
-1591 IDVKEEDMIPNRY
+1591 IDVKEEDMIPNQY

-1630 DYSFTVKVADGR
+1630 DYSFTVKVTDGR

-1666 EPQKIVVE
+1666 KPQKIVVE
-1674 FADEHTWDSWK
+1674 FADQHTCGEWK
-1685 TVTPASYDAA
+1685 VVTPATYDAA

-1709 RRELAQLICDHEA
+1709 TRELAQLICNHTS
-1722 KRLITDKEATCTMAG
+1722 KRLVTDKEATCTAAG

-1751 ENVSIAAKG
+1751 TNVSIAAKG
-1760 HIWTAWTVTVK
+1760 HTWGAWTVTVK

>member
-28 TLYGSV
+28 TFYGSV

-129 AGEFSVFSGY
+129 TGEFSVFSGY

-234 SFGKNVQYLLYGCKS
+234 SFGKNVQNLLYGCKS

-397 SVKTIKNE
+397 SVKTIKDE

-1006 VEGGSHTGGIVGS
+1006 VEGGSHTGGIVGGV
-1019 AENVLIRDC
+1019 ENALIRDC
-1028 YNYSTDIRT
+1028 YNYSTNIKT
-1037 TDVATSFQNNEPH
+1037 TNVATSFQNNEPH

-1074 VGDSDAEAYGY
+1074 VGDIDVEAYGY

-1416 RDPEGNPVPGVTVK
+1416 HDPEGNPVPGVTVY
-1430 LKGNDDT
+1430 LRENGNT
-1437 KKTTSA
+1437 KKTKSA
-1443 EDGSYRFEK
+1443 EDGSYQFEK
-1452 LEEAEYQLAAIKYYE
+1452 REEAEYNLSAIKSYE
-1467 NNWKAESETVGV
+1467 NAWKAESETRVV
-1479 RLEESDVTGQDLKLS
+1479 RLEAADATDQDLELS
-1494 MNRATNTKP
+1494 MQRENI
-1503 EGIIEYYRVTL
+1503 GHDVIIDYYRVTL

-1523 ETGDKVSEGSDYS
+1523 ESGDNVIEGSDYS
-1536 LSVSDKYSN
+1536 LSAKDKYSN
-1545 SPAAVYVYE
+1545 AHAAVYVYE

-1567 DEVEQILET
+1567 DEVAEALKT
-1576 DGKRYILKNIEKDYI
+1576 DGRCYTIKNIGKDYI
-1591 IDVKEEDMIPNRY
+1591 IDVKEEDMIPNQY

-1630 DYSFTVKVADGR
+1630 DYSFTVKVTDGR

-1666 EPQKIVVE
+1666 KPQKIVVE
-1674 FADEHTWDSWK
+1674 FADQHTCGEWK
-1685 TVTPASYDAA
+1685 VVTPATYDAA

-1709 RRELAQLICDHEA
+1709 TRELAQLICNHTS
-1722 KRLITDKEATCTMAG
+1722 KRLVTDKEATCTAAG

-1751 ENVSIAAKG
+1751 TNVSIAAKG
-1760 HIWTAWTVTVK
+1760 HTWGAWTVTVK
-1771 PTTSKAGEESRT
+1771 PTTAKAGEESRT

-1862 NYTVYAKWSKVKVK
+1862 NYTIYAKWSKVKVK
-1876 KTTGLKVTNT
+1876 KTTGLKVMNT

-1892 VKYFKVSGAKGYQ
+1892 VRYSKVSGAKGYQ

>member
-293 ACCALKDV
+293 ACYALKDV

-308 TIGESAFRNLDQIE
+308 TIGESAFRNLDQME

-345 EIAIP
+345 EIVIP

-364 RNVTDIKLPNR
+364 GNVTDIQLSDQ
-375 LETIEEQAFMGC
+375 LEMIEEQAFMGC
-387 SMVTS
+387 SKVSS

-397 SVKTIKNE
+397 SVKTIKDE

-424 GTRAFSISSNLR
+424 GTRAFSISNLR

-1074 VGDSDAEAYGY
+1074 VGDIDVEAYGY

-1416 RDPEGNPVPGVTVK
+1416 HDPEGNPVPGVTVY
-1430 LKGNDDT
+1430 LRENGNT
-1437 KKTTSA
+1437 KKTKSA
-1443 EDGSYRFEK
+1443 EDGSYQFEK
-1452 LEEAEYQLAAIKYYE
+1452 LEEAEYNLSAIKSYE
-1467 NNWKAESETVGV
+1467 NAWKAESETRVV
-1479 RLEESDVTGQDLKLS
+1479 RLEAADATDQDLELS
-1494 MNRATNTKP
+1494 MQRENI
-1503 EGIIEYYRVTL
+1503 GHDVIIDYYRVTL

-1523 ETGDKVSEGSDYS
+1523 ESGDNVIEGSDYS
-1536 LSVSDKYSN
+1536 LSAKDKYSN
-1545 SPAAVYVYE
+1545 AHAAVYVYE

-1567 DEVEQILET
+1567 DEVAEALKT
-1576 DGKRYILKNIEKDYI
+1576 DGRCYTIKNIGKDYI
-1591 IDVKEEDMIPNRY
+1591 IDVKEEDMIPNQY

-1630 DYSFTVKVADGR
+1630 DYSFTVKVTDGR

-1666 EPQKIVVE
+1666 KPQKIVVE
-1674 FADEHTWDSWK
+1674 FADQHTCGEWK
-1685 TVTPASYDAA
+1685 VVTPATYDAA

-1709 RRELAQLICDHEA
+1709 TRELAQLICNHTS
-1722 KRLITDKEATCTMAG
+1722 KRLVTDKEATCTAAG

-1751 ENVSIAAKG
+1751 TNVSIAAKG
-1760 HIWTAWTVTVK
+1760 HTWGAWTVTVK